1 MKHKAK
7 SFIAVLLALCLMM
20 SLGVGALADGGNE
33 SEISDGNTHGGNTTG
48 GEDLG
53 GGDDPGAPATPKGG
67 DENPDEGEPD
77 PYGGG
82 GEHSISY
89 QNGEG
94 GTVSGPEE
102 AVADAEVTL
111 TVKPNKD
118 YRLKE
123 LTVTTGSNETVE
135 VTDNKFIMP
144 DEDVTV
150 SATFAKLYQILSN
163 FSSLNGSVSV
173 SGEGVVTQDGT
184 TMAAAGDTVT
194 LTVTLGDG
202 YALSNESFV
211 FYGSYEP
218 ITCNK
223 VSETGNTITYTFEM
237 PEGHVMVTPQFSNKL
252 YSIKTVVSPAGSGS
266 VTVNPTQALP
276 NTKIYLEANA
286 ASGFKLE
293 NVTITKDD
301 GSGNWNTSEDENGEF
316 FYMPYS
322 DVTIKATFKK
332 VETPEP
338 TTHNITVV
346 KNPAEG
352 GTVTV
357 KVNGEEQTGDT
368 FKAKEGD
375 TVTFTVTPAA
385 GYERGTVAVT
395 NPVDYKSDPEG
406 KYSFK
411 MPTVDVTITVN
422 FKELYAI
429 NVTTP
434 DHGTVLTAPAARAA
448 AGTPVTL
455 SAVPDKGYELVGYT
469 VTKDGGGAVTVTNGQ
484 FTMPDSA
491 VTVTAAFKK
500 VETEPET
507 HKITVSAPNADIY
520 IVGGA
525 DREEGDVVSFTVKPD
540 SGYKVVGVWAGNEKL
555 TAVNGVYSFTMP
567 DNTVAIVVECRPLDW
582 PDWSDWYNIDTWS
595 NSVDGGIS
603 VGDDADMALAGS
615 TVTFRVWHNYRYD
628 YYDYDVYVLNDRT
641 GNRVSLDYSA
651 YDDEY
656 SFTMPEDDV
665 TIYVYF
671 DYAGRY
677 TITKDVEGD
686 GSIYV
691 RSSADHGDTVWIE
704 ASPNAGQSLTS
715 LRVFY
720 GEPWAYGDKGYYGYW
735 DEAEVK
741 YSTYWD
747 AYYFTMPADDVVVY
761 ARFTDGATVDVI
773 TGDHGDAKVS
783 SRYAEKGD
791 WVYITAYP
799 DEGYEVDSVTVT
811 DSLGRSV
818 KVTELSYD
826 YFLFTM
832 PGTNVDVKVT
842 FRVKD
847 YDVFYDVS
855 RGDWYYKAVRFVHE
869 KGIMEGT
876 GTHYFSP
883 EADLSRGMLATILY
897 RLEGSPAVSGYS
909 GFADV
914 ADTAYYAKAVAWAKA
929 NGIVNGV
936 TATAY
941 EPDTAVTREELAAIL
956 CRYAAFKGK
965 DTAISYD
972 YLAGF
977 SDANTS
983 HVYARPALN
992 WAVAYDIING
1002 QGNGVL
1008 APRATATRAEVAQ
1021 VLMNYLE
1028 VFD

>member
-20 SLGVGALADGGNE
+20 SLGVGALAAGGNE
-33 SEISDGNTHGGNTTG
+33 SENSGGNTHGDDGPGDGDDKGDG
-48 GEDLG
+48 GQGD
-53 GGDDPGAPATPKGG
+53 GGDSTEPRVGEEYMIIPIALQGG
-67 DENPDEGEPD
+67 SVTANPNEAAEGE
-77 PYGGG
+77 
-82 GEHSISY
+82 
-89 QNGEG
+89 
-94 GTVSGPEE
+94 
-102 AVADAEVTL
+102 EVTL
-111 TVKPNKD
+111 TVTTNPG
-118 YRLKE
+118 YRLKSLEITAGGTPSTVDRDE
-123 LTVTTGSNETVE
+123 LVDGKYTFKMPGSHAMVQAFFEKVYTITVADST
-135 VTDNKFIMP
+135 
-144 DEDVTV
+144 
-150 SATFAKLYQILSN
+150 
-163 FSSLNGSVSV
+163 NGSVTADVKEAAESETITLTV
-173 SGEGVVTQDGT
+173 KPDPGYELDEVTVTETNGTGSATVIGKEKFSMPGFNVTVTATFKESTATSSGHTITVKQNEGG
-184 TMAAAGDTVT
+184 TVT
-194 LTVTLGDG
+194 LNMNNVTEDADG
-202 YALSNESFV
+202 NYTAIARKPISFTATPDEGYEV
-211 FYGSYEP
+211 VGPKGYKGVTDGAIREVSAGTTAEATMYGFNMPDTNVEIGAEFKEIGEP
-218 ITCNK
+218 DPPKT
-223 VSETGNTITYTFEM
+223 
-237 PEGHVMVTPQFSNKL
+237 
-252 YSIKTVVSPAGSGS
+252 YSITV
-266 VTVNPTQALP
+266 
-276 NTKIYLEANA
+276 
-286 ASGFKLE
+286 
-293 NVTITKDD
+293 D
-301 GSGNWNTSEDENGEF
+301 
-316 FYMPYS
+316 
-322 DVTIKATFKK
+322 
-332 VETPEP
+332 
-338 TTHNITVV
+338 
-346 KNPAEG
+346 KNPPEG

-357 KVNGEEQTGDT
+357 KVNDEKQTGDT

-375 TVTFTVTPAA
+375 TVTFTVTPAK
-385 GYERGTVAVT
+385 GYERGTVVVFNTDGVDCEIDPDGVSSFTMPDRDMTIAV
-395 NPVDYKSDPEG
+395 NFEFEAQY
-406 KYSFK
+406 
-411 MPTVDVTITVN
+411 TITV
-422 FKELYAI
+422 AGDI
-429 NVTTP
+429 A
-434 DHGTVLTAPAARAA
+434 HGSVKASATRAA
-448 AGTPVTL
+448 KGTPVTL
-455 SAVPDKGYELVGYT
+455 TAVPDEGYVLDKYI
-469 VTKDGGGAVTVTNGQ
+469 VTMGGIPLIFTGDT
-484 FTMPDSA
+484 FTMPDDD
-491 VTVTAAFKK
+491 V
-500 VETEPET
+500 
-507 HKITVSAPNADIY
+507 TVSAT
-520 IVGGA
+520 
-525 DREEGDVVSFTVKPD
+525 F
-540 SGYKVVGVWAGNEKL
+540 KL
-555 TAVNGVYSFTMP
+555 KQ
-567 DNTVAIVVECRPLDW
+567 DQ
-582 PDWSDWYNIDTWS
+582 PDWSHWHNIDTWS

-677 TITKDVEGD
+677 SITKDVEGD

-704 ASPNAGQSLTS
+704 AAPSAGQSLTS

-773 TGDHGDAKVS
+773 AGDHGDAKVS
-783 SRYAEKGD
+783 SRYADKGD

-842 FRVKD
+842 FRAKD

>member
-1 MKHKAK
+1 MKHKTK
-7 SFIAVLLALCLMM
+7 GFIAMILALCLMM
-20 SLGVGALADGGNE
+20 SLGIGALAQGPDLDEGDAAITEEDVGSGEMPDGGN
-33 SEISDGNTHGGNTTG
+33 DPGGGNTTSDGSQGDPVTQADETYTVTVNTGDGAEITTLRYWPTSGSATDFSSG
-48 GEDLG
+48 GSVPEQACVLVGVTAKEGYELAGFELNGGVLG
-53 GGDDPGAPATPKGG
+53 ETTDNTIKFKVQGSNVTVTVKTTPKNYSITNQTASDANGSITVASSAAF
-67 DENPDEGEPD
+67 DSRVTVTPKPDEGYELD
-77 PYGGG
+77 
-82 GEHSISY
+82 
-89 QNGEG
+89 
-94 GTVSGPEE
+94 
-102 AVADAEVTL
+102 TL
-111 TVKPNKD
+111 TVKDANGD
-118 YRLKE
+118 NVA
-123 LTVTTGSNETVE
+123 VTNNTFN
-135 VTDNKFIMP
+135 MP
-144 DEDVTV
+144 ASDVTV
-150 SATFAKLYQILSN
+150 T
-163 FSSLNGSVSV
+163 
-173 SGEGVVTQDGT
+173 
-184 TMAAAGDTVT
+184 
-194 LTVTLGDG
+194 
-202 YALSNESFV
+202 
-211 FYGSYEP
+211 
-218 ITCNK
+218 
-223 VSETGNTITYTFEM
+223 
-237 PEGHVMVTPQFSNKL
+237 
-252 YSIKTVVSPAGSGS
+252 
-266 VTVNPTQALP
+266 
-276 NTKIYLEANA
+276 
-286 ASGFKLE
+286 
-293 NVTITKDD
+293 
-301 GSGNWNTSEDENGEF
+301 
-316 FYMPYS
+316 
-322 DVTIKATFKK
+322 ATFKK

-338 TTHNITVV
+338 PVVETTHDVNIVDSTGGWVNA
-346 KNPAEG
+346 NPDEAVEG
-352 GTVTV
+352 ATINLTNGSDYRHYFVGYNVWTGSGKTVTV
-357 KVNGEEQTGDT
+357 SNDSFTMPDEDVYVKGI
-368 FKAKEGD
+368 FKLYQPTLDWHSIDVDKPYYSSVTVDSWAYETE
-375 TVTFTVTPAA
+375 TVTFTVDTW
-385 GYERGTVAVT
+385 Y
-395 NPVDYKSDPEG
+395 DYDY
-406 KYSFK
+406 YSVSVW
-411 MPTVDVTITVN
+411 T
-422 FKELYAI
+422 
-429 NVTTP
+429 
-434 DHGTVLTAPAARAA
+434 
-448 AGTPVTL
+448 
-455 SAVPDKGYELVGYT
+455 
-469 VTKDGGGAVTVTNGQ
+469 DGGA
-484 FTMPDSA
+484 
-491 VTVTAAFKK
+491 K
-500 VETEPET
+500 V
-507 HKITVSAPNADIY
+507 SL
-520 IVGGA
+520 
-525 DREEGDVVSFTVKPD
+525 S
-540 SGYKVVGVWAGNEKL
+540 SLGNDK
-555 TAVNGVYSFTMP
+555 YSFTMP
-567 DNTVAIVVECRPLDW
+567 D
-582 PDWSDWYNIDTWS
+582 
-595 NSVDGGIS
+595 
-603 VGDDADMALAGS
+603 
-615 TVTFRVWHNYRYD
+615 
-628 YYDYDVYVLNDRT
+628 
-641 GNRVSLDYSA
+641 
-651 YDDEY
+651 
-656 SFTMPEDDV
+656 DDV
-665 TIYVYF
+665 TIYV
-671 DYAGRY
+671 DYSYVGRY
-677 TITKDVEGD
+677 SITKDVEGD

-691 RSSADHGDTVWIE
+691 RSSANYGDTVWIE
-704 ASPNAGQSLTS
+704 AAPSAGQSLTS

-735 DEAEVK
+735 DEADVH
-741 YSTYWD
+741 YSEYWD

-773 TGDHGDAKVS
+773 AGDHGDAKVS

-897 RLEGSPAVSGYS
+897 RLEGSPSVSGYS

>member
-20 SLGVGALADGGNE
+20 SLGVGALAVDGY
-33 SEISDGNTHGGNTTG
+33 NTTG
-48 GEDLG
+48 GEAIGPNTDIPSG
-53 GGDDPGAPATPKGG
+53 GNPGGVEGSNPSEPEGPFTITVNVTGGTADVSMSSLAEEVTTEDGKTTAKANTWVFLTVKPEGDYTVSVSSDDCSISTFEDAKNQYGFLMPYKNVTISVNLTSNDDP
-67 DENPDEGEPD
+67 EGEGDTTTDYSITPMVIPYNWGTVNLTKTSAKQGEVVTFTVSPANGYELAKVEPSKPLRAEDIKIDSTKD
-77 PYGGG
+77 PIECSFNMPAADVTISVIFRKIEGDPGETT
-82 GEHSISY
+82 GEHSI
-89 QNGEG
+89 
-94 GTVSGPEE
+94 T
-102 AVADAEVTL
+102 A
-111 TVKPNKD
+111 
-118 YRLKE
+118 
-123 LTVTTGSNETVE
+123 
-135 VTDNKFIMP
+135 
-144 DEDVTV
+144 
-150 SATFAKLYQILSN
+150 
-163 FSSLNGSVSV
+163 
-173 SGEGVVTQDGT
+173 
-184 TMAAAGDTVT
+184 
-194 LTVTLGDG
+194 
-202 YALSNESFV
+202 
-211 FYGSYEP
+211 
-218 ITCNK
+218 
-223 VSETGNTITYTFEM
+223 
-237 PEGHVMVTPQFSNKL
+237 
-252 YSIKTVVSPAGSGS
+252 
-266 VTVNPTQALP
+266 
-276 NTKIYLEANA
+276 
-286 ASGFKLE
+286 
-293 NVTITKDD
+293 NVT
-301 GSGNWNTSEDENGEF
+301 
-316 FYMPYS
+316 
-322 DVTIKATFKK
+322 
-332 VETPEP
+332 
-338 TTHNITVV
+338 
-346 KNPAEG
+346 PAEG
-352 GTVTV
+352 GTV
-357 KVNGEEQTGDT
+357 ELSQTTADVGD
-368 FKAKEGD
+368 E
-375 TVTFTVTPAA
+375 VTFTVKPNP
-385 GYERGTVAVT
+385 GYEMDGNLSISGLSGTIDNHGDGSYT
-395 NPVDYKSDPEG
+395 FTMEG
-406 KYSFK
+406 E
-411 MPTVDVTITVN
+411 DVTISVA
-422 FKELYAI
+422 FKQVAYAI
-429 NVTTP
+429 NVTQP
-434 DHGTVLTAPAARAA
+434 AHGKVSTEPEAMAA
-448 AGTPVTL
+448 AGTTVTL
-455 SAVPDKGYELVGYT
+455 SAVPDEGYVLDKYT
-469 VTKDGGGAVTVTNGQ
+469 VTTGSDIPVPFSGNT
-484 FTMPDSA
+484 FTMPDDD
-491 VTVTAAFKK
+491 VTVSATFKK

-525 DREEGDVVSFTVKPD
+525 DRVEGEVVSFTVKPD
-540 SGYKVVGVWAGNEKL
+540 SGYKVMGVWAGTEKL
-555 TAVNGVYSFTMP
+555 TAVNGVYSFMMP

-603 VGDDADMALAGS
+603 VGNDADMALAGS

-651 YDDEY
+651 YYDEY
-656 SFTMPEDDV
+656 SFTMPDDDV

-677 TITKDVEGD
+677 SITKDVEGD

-704 ASPNAGQSLTS
+704 AAPNAGQSLTS

-783 SRYAEKGD
+783 SRYADKGD

>member
-20 SLGVGALADGGNE
+20 SLGVGALAVDGPDVKTP
-33 SEISDGNTHGGNTTG
+33 STDGDGDDST
-48 GEDLG
+48 EPSMIIAYAPEG
-53 GGDDPGAPATPKGG
+53 GGSVTADPTEAA
-67 DENPDEGEPD
+67 EGE
-77 PYGGG
+77 
-82 GEHSISY
+82 
-89 QNGEG
+89 
-94 GTVSGPEE
+94 
-102 AVADAEVTL
+102 EVTL
-111 TVKPNKD
+111 TVTPITG
-118 YRLKE
+118 YRLKSLEITAGSTPYPTVDRDDLVDGKYTFVMPDSPVMAIAYFERVYTITVNRSEHGSVTASPTEAAEGEMITLTVNPNDGYE
-123 LTVTTGSNETVE
+123 LDEVTVTETNGNGEVSVSGDLKFKMPKYNVTVTPTFKQNTATSSGHTITVRKNEGGTVAVKNVTPGADGKLTATKGTPVSFTATPDKGYEVVGPRGYNGVTDSAILEVSSTAEATMFGFRMPNTDVEIGAEFKKIGEPDPPKTYIINVDRNPEDGGTVTVDGNIVEAQAGATVSFTVEPADGYEIGTVVVAGASVLDKGEGKYSFEMPASVATITVNFEAEVQYDITVDNDIANGRVTASADRAAQGTPVTLTAVPDEGYVLDKYTVTTGSDIPVPFSGNTF
-135 VTDNKFIMP
+135 TMP
-144 DEDVTV
+144 DGDVTV
-150 SATFAKLYQILSN
+150 SATFKLK
-163 FSSLNGSVSV
+163 
-173 SGEGVVTQDGT
+173 QD
-184 TMAAAGDTVT
+184 
-194 LTVTLGDG
+194 
-202 YALSNESFV
+202 
-211 FYGSYEP
+211 
-218 ITCNK
+218 
-223 VSETGNTITYTFEM
+223 
-237 PEGHVMVTPQFSNKL
+237 Q
-252 YSIKTVVSPAGSGS
+252 
-266 VTVNPTQALP
+266 
-276 NTKIYLEANA
+276 
-286 ASGFKLE
+286 
-293 NVTITKDD
+293 
-301 GSGNWNTSEDENGEF
+301 
-316 FYMPYS
+316 
-322 DVTIKATFKK
+322 
-332 VETPEP
+332 
-338 TTHNITVV
+338 
-346 KNPAEG
+346 
-352 GTVTV
+352 
-357 KVNGEEQTGDT
+357 
-368 FKAKEGD
+368 
-375 TVTFTVTPAA
+375 
-385 GYERGTVAVT
+385 
-395 NPVDYKSDPEG
+395 
-406 KYSFK
+406 
-411 MPTVDVTITVN
+411 
-422 FKELYAI
+422 
-429 NVTTP
+429 
-434 DHGTVLTAPAARAA
+434 
-448 AGTPVTL
+448 
-455 SAVPDKGYELVGYT
+455 
-469 VTKDGGGAVTVTNGQ
+469 
-484 FTMPDSA
+484 
-491 VTVTAAFKK
+491 
-500 VETEPET
+500 
-507 HKITVSAPNADIY
+507 
-520 IVGGA
+520 
-525 DREEGDVVSFTVKPD
+525 
-540 SGYKVVGVWAGNEKL
+540 
-555 TAVNGVYSFTMP
+555 
-567 DNTVAIVVECRPLDW
+567 
-582 PDWSDWYNIDTWS
+582 PDWSHWHKIDTWS

-603 VGDDADMALAGS
+603 VGDDADMAKAGS

-651 YDDEY
+651 YYDEY
-656 SFTMPEDDV
+656 SFIMPDDDV

-677 TITKDVEGD
+677 SITKDVEGD

-704 ASPNAGQSLTS
+704 AAPNAGQSLTS

-783 SRYAEKGD
+783 SRYADKGD

-842 FRVKD
+842 FRAKD

-909 GFADV
+909 GFSDV

>member
-20 SLGVGALADGGNE
+20 SLGVGALAAGGSDGGN
-33 SEISDGNTHGGNTTG
+33 SGPGTP
-48 GEDLG
+48 G
-53 GGDDPGAPATPKGG
+53 GGDDDGDPTAGGGGSNPPEPRVGGEYNINIAEGIVGGTVEVVLVFDPNDFNTDYNTAVANEGDMVTFSVSADTGYELVGKPKVISDEDNSEVTVNDTYVSGQYTFTMPASNVTISAEFKSTGG
-67 DENPDEGEPD
+67 GEVTGQD
-77 PYGGG
+77 PAILFSVNGGG
-82 GEHSISY
+82 GEMTVTV
-89 QNGEG
+89 NGDEINSGDTVEPGAKVIVTVTPDPDYVLEHLNIFQPKGGALDYEVEG
-94 GTVSGPEE
+94 DKYTFTMPGT
-102 AVADAEVTL
+102 AVA
-111 TVKPNKD
+111 
-118 YRLKE
+118 
-123 LTVTTGSNETVE
+123 
-135 VTDNKFIMP
+135 
-144 DEDVTV
+144 V
-150 SATFAKLYQILSN
+150 SATF
-163 FSSLNGSVSV
+163 
-173 SGEGVVTQDGT
+173 E
-184 TMAAAGDTVT
+184 
-194 LTVTLGDG
+194 
-202 YALSNESFV
+202 
-211 FYGSYEP
+211 
-218 ITCNK
+218 
-223 VSETGNTITYTFEM
+223 
-237 PEGHVMVTPQFSNKL
+237 KL
-252 YSIKTVVSPAGSGS
+252 YSITV
-266 VTVNPTQALP
+266 
-276 NTKIYLEANA
+276 
-286 ASGFKLE
+286 
-293 NVTITKDD
+293 
-301 GSGNWNTSEDENGEF
+301 ED
-316 FYMPYS
+316 
-322 DVTIKATFKK
+322 V
-332 VETPEP
+332 
-338 TTHNITVV
+338 
-346 KNPAEG
+346 EG
-352 GTVTV
+352 GTVTSPVAQSVANKQILLNVSVNEGYSLEQLIVTPTVGEPVYYNATSSYAAFQMPESDVTITPVFV
-357 KVNGEEQTGDT
+357 KEYKIGVSMTPGGSVTLSRPTAQTGD
-368 FKAKEGD
+368 E
-375 TVTFTVTPAA
+375 VTFTVTPHA
-385 GYERGTVAVT
+385 GYEMDGNPSISGLSGTIDNHGDGSYTFTMEDEDVMISVA
-395 NPVDYKSDPEG
+395 
-406 KYSFK
+406 FK
-411 MPTVDVTITVN
+411 QVA
-422 FKELYAI
+422 YAI

-434 DHGTVLTAPAARAA
+434 DHGKVSTEPTAMAA
-448 AGTPVTL
+448 AGTTVTL
-455 SAVPDKGYELVGYT
+455 SAEPDTGYELVGYT

-484 FTMPDSA
+484 FTMPASA
-491 VTVTAAFKK
+491 VTVTATFKLK
-500 VETEPET
+500 Q
-507 HKITVSAPNADIY
+507 DQ
-520 IVGGA
+520 
-525 DREEGDVVSFTVKPD
+525 
-540 SGYKVVGVWAGNEKL
+540 
-555 TAVNGVYSFTMP
+555 
-567 DNTVAIVVECRPLDW
+567 
-582 PDWSDWYNIDTWS
+582 PDWSHWHKIDTWS

-615 TVTFRVWHNYRYD
+615 KVTFRVWHNYRYD

-651 YDDEY
+651 YYDEY
-656 SFTMPEDDV
+656 SFTMPDDDV

-677 TITKDVEGD
+677 SITKDVEGD

-691 RSSADHGDTVWIE
+691 RSSADKGDTVWIE

-783 SRYAEKGD
+783 SRYADKGD

-842 FRVKD
+842 FRAKD

-897 RLEGSPAVSGYS
+897 RLEGSPSVSGYS

-914 ADTAYYAKAVAWAKA
+914 ADTAYYAEAVAWAKA

>member
-20 SLGVGALADGGNE
+20 SLGVGALAVG
-33 SEISDGNTHGGNTTG
+33 
-48 GEDLG
+48 
-53 GGDDPGAPATPKGG
+53 
-67 DENPDEGEPD
+67 ENPDESSGESSGQEGD
-77 PYGGG
+77 GGDG
-82 GEHSISY
+82 NNNNKESEEPEPGVVVPPAT
-89 QNGEG
+89 GEG
-94 GTVSGPEE
+94 DSDEPVETGEE
-102 AVADAEVTL
+102 KEYNIKIADDIV
-111 TVKPNKD
+111 
-118 YRLKE
+118 
-123 LTVTTGSNETVE
+123 GG
-135 VTDNKFIMP
+135 
-144 DEDVTV
+144 DVTV
-150 SATFAKLYQILSN
+150 VL
-163 FSSLNGSVSV
+163 
-173 SGEGVVTQDGT
+173 VVAPDFTSD
-184 TMAAAGDTVT
+184 
-194 LTVTLGDG
+194 
-202 YALSNESFV
+202 YN
-211 FYGSYEP
+211 
-218 ITCNK
+218 NK
-223 VSETGNTITYTFEM
+223 
-237 PEGHVMVTPQFSNKL
+237 
-252 YSIKTVVSPAGSGS
+252 
-266 VTVNPTQALP
+266 
-276 NTKIYLEANA
+276 TKAN
-286 ASGFKLE
+286 
-293 NVTITKDD
+293 
-301 GSGNWNTSEDENGEF
+301 
-316 FYMPYS
+316 
-322 DVTIKATFKK
+322 
-332 VETPEP
+332 
-338 TTHNITVV
+338 
-346 KNPAEG
+346 
-352 GTVTV
+352 
-357 KVNGEEQTGDT
+357 
-368 FKAKEGD
+368 EGD
-375 TVTFTVTPAA
+375 TVTFTVSANT
-385 GYERGTVAVT
+385 GYELVGKPKVIPADDSEVTVNGSFT
-395 NPVDYKSDPEG
+395 PG
-406 KYSFK
+406 QYSFK
-411 MPTVDVTITVN
+411 MPASDVTISAEFKATGDDDGDEGTGTPSGIMIGNKIDNGTVTSDKTMAAEGETVTLTVTPAEGYALEYLNIVKLSGGSKLDYEVEGDKYTFIMPGEAVAVDATFEKLYSITVKNDSVGGTVTSPVDKSVANEQILLNVSVNDGYSLEQLIVTPTDGGEPDYYEATSSYAAFQMPASDVTITPVFVKVYKIGWSMTAGGSVTCRTTAKEGDVVTFTVTPHEGYEMDGVPTISGLDSGYSTNPDGSYTFTMEDEDVTITVA
-422 FKELYAI
+422 FKQVAYAI
-429 NVTTP
+429 NVTQ
-434 DHGTVLTAPAARAA
+434 PANGKVSTDPATRAA
-448 AGTPVTL
+448 AGTTVKLT
-455 SAVPDKGYELVGYT
+455 AEPDTGYELVGYS
-469 VTKDGGGAVTVTNGQ
+469 VKDASGNPVTVTGNT
-484 FTMPDSA
+484 FEMPA
-491 VTVTAAFKK
+491 EPVTVTATFKLK
-500 VETEPET
+500 Q
-507 HKITVSAPNADIY
+507 DQ
-520 IVGGA
+520 
-525 DREEGDVVSFTVKPD
+525 
-540 SGYKVVGVWAGNEKL
+540 
-555 TAVNGVYSFTMP
+555 
-567 DNTVAIVVECRPLDW
+567 
-582 PDWSDWYNIDTWS
+582 PDWSHWHKIDTWS
-595 NSVDGGIS
+595 NSIDGGIS

-615 TVTFRVWHNYRYD
+615 EVTFRVWHNYKYD

-656 SFTMPEDDV
+656 SFTMPDDDV

-671 DYAGRY
+671 DYVGTY
-677 TITKDVEGD
+677 SITKDVEGD

-691 RSSADHGDTVWIE
+691 RSSADYRDTVWIE

-735 DEAEVK
+735 DEADVH
-741 YSTYWD
+741 YSEYWD

-773 TGDHGDAKVS
+773 AGDHGDAKVS

-832 PGTNVDVKVT
+832 PGTSVDVKVT

>member
-20 SLGVGALADGGNE
+20 SLGVGALAVDGSGG
-33 SEISDGNTHGGNTTG
+33 SGSGDGDAVGLDPDIPDDVVNIPGDQVGGDPAPLVDETYTVDFGYVPGIIIPNITYAVEG
-48 GEDLG
+48 GESG
-53 GGDDPGAPATPKGG
+53 QVTNGDSIPAGAT
-67 DENPDEGEPD
+67 
-77 PYGGG
+77 
-82 GEHSISY
+82 I
-89 QNGEG
+89 
-94 GTVSGPEE
+94 TV
-102 AVADAEVTL
+102 
-111 TVKPNKD
+111 N
-118 YRLKE
+118 
-123 LTVTTGSNETVE
+123 
-135 VTDNKFIMP
+135 
-144 DEDVTV
+144 V
-150 SATFAKLYQILSN
+150 SATSGYRVGNITYKLGEGTETTIQNGGTFDLTANATIMMHNVQLYNISCQQAT
-163 FSSLNGSVSV
+163 NGSV
-173 SGEGVVTQDGT
+173 
-184 TMAAAGDTVT
+184 
-194 LTVTLGDG
+194 
-202 YALSNESFV
+202 
-211 FYGSYEP
+211 
-218 ITCNK
+218 
-223 VSETGNTITYTFEM
+223 
-237 PEGHVMVTPQFSNKL
+237 
-252 YSIKTVVSPAGSGS
+252 
-266 VTVNPTQALP
+266 
-276 NTKIYLEANA
+276 A
-286 ASGFKLE
+286 AS
-293 NVTITKDD
+293 
-301 GSGNWNTSEDENGEF
+301 
-316 FYMPYS
+316 
-322 DVTIKATFKK
+322 
-332 VETPEP
+332 
-338 TTHNITVV
+338 V
-346 KNPAEG
+346 KEA
-352 GTVTV
+352 
-357 KVNGEEQTGDT
+357 
-368 FKAKEGD
+368 AEGD
-375 TVTFTVTPAA
+375 TVTITATPAQ
-385 GYERGTVAVT
+385 GYEFGTLTVKDANGGNVAVT
-395 NPVDYKSDPEG
+395 NNT
-406 KYSFK
+406 FT
-411 MPTVDVTITVN
+411 MPASDVTVTAT
-422 FKELYAI
+422 FKEKDTKPEPPVKEYDVVVHEVSGGFVIADP
-429 NVTTP
+429 TK
-434 DHGTVLTAPAARAA
+434 AA
-448 AGTPVTL
+448 AGTT
-455 SAVPDKGYELVGYT
+455 
-469 VTKDGGGAVTVTNGQ
+469 
-484 FTMPDSA
+484 
-491 VTVTAAFKK
+491 
-500 VETEPET
+500 
-507 HKITVSAPNADIY
+507 I
-520 IVGGA
+520 
-525 DREEGDVVSFTVKPD
+525 
-540 SGYKVVGVWAGNEKL
+540 KL
-555 TAVNGVYSFTMP
+555 TAGSDFRHYLIGYRVITESGTKLNVTNDSFVMPNEGVYVTGVFGTYQEPADWHSIDVSCPYYCDVDVASWAYETETVTFTVDTWYDYDYYSVSVWTDGGAKVSLSSLGNDKYSFTMP
-567 DNTVAIVVECRPLDW
+567 D
-582 PDWSDWYNIDTWS
+582 
-595 NSVDGGIS
+595 
-603 VGDDADMALAGS
+603 
-615 TVTFRVWHNYRYD
+615 
-628 YYDYDVYVLNDRT
+628 
-641 GNRVSLDYSA
+641 
-651 YDDEY
+651 
-656 SFTMPEDDV
+656 DDV
-665 TIYVYF
+665 TIYV
-671 DYAGRY
+671 DYSYVGRY
-677 TITKDVEGD
+677 SITKDVEGD

-704 ASPNAGQSLTS
+704 AAPSAGQSLTS

-783 SRYAEKGD
+783 SRYADKGD

-832 PGTNVDVKVT
+832 PGTSVDVKVT
-842 FRVKD
+842 FRAKD

>member
-20 SLGVGALADGGNE
+20 SLGVGALAVDGNE
-33 SEISDGNTHGGNTTG
+33 SEISDGNTHGDDGPGDGDDKG
-48 GEDLG
+48 GTAPSGDSVTDPTAPELTDP
-53 GGDDPGAPATPKGG
+53 DDPGPQEKPGAGGGSGETGGDVEPTTESTTYSVTAQYNSSICSVGLFSDTNCTTSISQATADSTVYVKVTPVAGYKISNVQYNDGSYKDTTKVSDNVYSFKMAATPVYVAVELTKLY
-67 DENPDEGEPD
+67 N
-77 PYGGG
+77 
-82 GEHSISY
+82 ISC
-89 QNGEG
+89 QATG
-94 GTVSGPEE
+94 GTVTANPTTAAAGET
-102 AVADAEVTL
+102 VTL
-111 TVKPNKD
+111 YATPSDLTYKLD
-118 YRLKE
+118 ALK
-123 LTVTTGSNETVE
+123 VTQTGGTE
-135 VTDNKFIMP
+135 VAVTNNTFTMP
-144 DEDVTV
+144 ASDVTV
-150 SATFAKLYQILSN
+150 T
-163 FSSLNGSVSV
+163 
-173 SGEGVVTQDGT
+173 
-184 TMAAAGDTVT
+184 
-194 LTVTLGDG
+194 
-202 YALSNESFV
+202 
-211 FYGSYEP
+211 
-218 ITCNK
+218 
-223 VSETGNTITYTFEM
+223 
-237 PEGHVMVTPQFSNKL
+237 
-252 YSIKTVVSPAGSGS
+252 
-266 VTVNPTQALP
+266 
-276 NTKIYLEANA
+276 
-286 ASGFKLE
+286 
-293 NVTITKDD
+293 
-301 GSGNWNTSEDENGEF
+301 
-316 FYMPYS
+316 
-322 DVTIKATFKK
+322 ATFKK
-332 VETPEP
+332 VEIPEP
-338 TTHNITVV
+338 PVVETTHDVNIVDSTGGWVNA
-346 KNPAEG
+346 NPDEAVEG
-352 GTVTV
+352 ATINLTNGSDYRHYFVGYNVRTASGQPVTV
-357 KVNGEEQTGDT
+357 RNDSFTMPDEDVYVEGV
-368 FKAKEGD
+368 FKLYQPTLDWHSIDVDKPYYSSVTVDSWAYETE
-375 TVTFTVTPAA
+375 TVTFTVDTW
-385 GYERGTVAVT
+385 Y
-395 NPVDYKSDPEG
+395 DYDY
-406 KYSFK
+406 YSVSVW
-411 MPTVDVTITVN
+411 T
-422 FKELYAI
+422 
-429 NVTTP
+429 
-434 DHGTVLTAPAARAA
+434 
-448 AGTPVTL
+448 
-455 SAVPDKGYELVGYT
+455 
-469 VTKDGGGAVTVTNGQ
+469 DGGA
-484 FTMPDSA
+484 
-491 VTVTAAFKK
+491 K
-500 VETEPET
+500 V
-507 HKITVSAPNADIY
+507 SL
-520 IVGGA
+520 
-525 DREEGDVVSFTVKPD
+525 S
-540 SGYKVVGVWAGNEKL
+540 SLGNDK
-555 TAVNGVYSFTMP
+555 YSFTMP
-567 DNTVAIVVECRPLDW
+567 D
-582 PDWSDWYNIDTWS
+582 
-595 NSVDGGIS
+595 
-603 VGDDADMALAGS
+603 
-615 TVTFRVWHNYRYD
+615 
-628 YYDYDVYVLNDRT
+628 
-641 GNRVSLDYSA
+641 
-651 YDDEY
+651 
-656 SFTMPEDDV
+656 DDV
-665 TIYVYF
+665 TIYV
-671 DYAGRY
+671 DYSYVGRY
-677 TITKDVEGD
+677 SITKDVEGD

-704 ASPNAGQSLTS
+704 AAPSAGQSLTS

-761 ARFTDGATVDVI
+761 ARFTDGAAVDVI
-773 TGDHGDAKVS
+773 TGDHADAKVS
-783 SRYAEKGD
+783 GRYAEKGD

-842 FRVKD
+842 FRAKD

>member
-1 MKHKAK
+1 MKHKTK
-7 SFIAVLLALCLMM
+7 GFIAMILALCLMM
-20 SLGVGALADGGNE
+20 SLGIGALATGEDQDKEVVSTNQAPDAGIDLQDDPQYGPKTYTVTVSTGTSATLEAFEYNTWKGDGWKTISGN
-33 SEISDGNTHGGNTTG
+33 SVPAGASVRVKVKLSDGYELDGTGFTVTNGSGTSLANMWEVKGDNEIWVTVKDNVTIAVNTKAKTFNIENKT
-48 GEDLG
+48 
-53 GGDDPGAPATPKGG
+53 ATDANGSITVASSAAFGSTVTVTPQPKDGFEL
-67 DENPDEGEPD
+67 D
-77 PYGGG
+77 
-82 GEHSISY
+82 
-89 QNGEG
+89 
-94 GTVSGPEE
+94 
-102 AVADAEVTL
+102 TL
-111 TVKPNKD
+111 TVKDASGSGVP
-118 YRLKE
+118 
-123 LTVTTGSNETVE
+123 VTNNTFT
-135 VTDNKFIMP
+135 MP
-144 DEDVTV
+144 ASDVTV
-150 SATFAKLYQILSN
+150 T
-163 FSSLNGSVSV
+163 
-173 SGEGVVTQDGT
+173 
-184 TMAAAGDTVT
+184 
-194 LTVTLGDG
+194 
-202 YALSNESFV
+202 
-211 FYGSYEP
+211 
-218 ITCNK
+218 
-223 VSETGNTITYTFEM
+223 
-237 PEGHVMVTPQFSNKL
+237 
-252 YSIKTVVSPAGSGS
+252 
-266 VTVNPTQALP
+266 
-276 NTKIYLEANA
+276 
-286 ASGFKLE
+286 
-293 NVTITKDD
+293 
-301 GSGNWNTSEDENGEF
+301 
-316 FYMPYS
+316 
-322 DVTIKATFKK
+322 ATFKQ

-338 TTHNITVV
+338 EKHFVDSAVFNGTIEYVKGSDADAACGETVRF
-346 KNPAEG
+346 KINPNSG
-352 GTVTV
+352 CYVSTVTV
-357 KVNGEEQTGDT
+357 GSDT
-368 FKAKEGD
+368 
-375 TVTFTVTPAA
+375 
-385 GYERGTVAVT
+385 
-395 NPVDYKSDPEG
+395 
-406 KYSFK
+406 
-411 MPTVDVTITVN
+411 
-422 FKELYAI
+422 L
-429 NVTTP
+429 TP
-434 DHGTVLTAPAARAA
+434 DAQG
-448 AGTPVTL
+448 
-455 SAVPDKGYELVGYT
+455 
-469 VTKDGGGAVTVTNGQ
+469 
-484 FTMPDSA
+484 
-491 VTVTAAFKK
+491 
-500 VETEPET
+500 
-507 HKITVSAPNADIY
+507 I
-520 IVGGA
+520 
-525 DREEGDVVSFTVKPD
+525 
-540 SGYKVVGVWAGNEKL
+540 
-555 TAVNGVYSFTMP
+555 YSFTMP
-567 DNTVAIVVECRPLDW
+567 NHDVTIEAVCTHWW
-582 PDWSDWYNIDTWS
+582 PDWDNMYNVDTWS

-603 VGDDADMALAGS
+603 CDADMALAGS
-615 TVTFRVWHNYRYD
+615 EVTFRVWHNYKYD

-656 SFTMPEDDV
+656 SFTMPDDDV

-671 DYAGRY
+671 DYVGTY
-677 TITKDVEGD
+677 SITKDVEGD

-691 RSSADHGDTVWIE
+691 RSSADYRDTVWIE

-735 DEAEVK
+735 DEADVH
-741 YSTYWD
+741 YSEYWD
-747 AYYFTMPADDVVVY
+747 AYYFTMPAADVVVY

-773 TGDHGDAKVS
+773 AGDHGDAKVS

-832 PGTNVDVKVT
+832 PGTSVDVKVT
-842 FRVKD
+842 FRAKD
-847 YDVFYDVS
+847 YDVFYDVN

-909 GFADV
+909 GFSDV

>member
-102 AVADAEVTL
+102 AVEDAEVTL

-173 SGEGVVTQDGT
+173 SGEGVVTQDGK

-237 PEGHVMVTPQFSNKL
+237 PEGRVMVTPQFSNKL

-395 NPVDYKSDPEG
+395 NPVDYKSDPDGE
-406 KYSFK
+406 YSFK

-434 DHGTVLTAPAARAA
+434 DHGTVSTAPAARAA
-448 AGTPVTL
+448 AGTTVTL
-455 SAVPDKGYELVGYT
+455 SAEPDTGYELVGYT

-484 FTMPDSA
+484 FVMPDSA
-491 VTVTAAFKK
+491 VTVTATFKLK
-500 VETEPET
+500 Q
-507 HKITVSAPNADIY
+507 DQ
-520 IVGGA
+520 
-525 DREEGDVVSFTVKPD
+525 
-540 SGYKVVGVWAGNEKL
+540 
-555 TAVNGVYSFTMP
+555 
-567 DNTVAIVVECRPLDW
+567 
-582 PDWSDWYNIDTWS
+582 PDWSHWHKIGTWS
-595 NSVDGGIS
+595 NSIDGGIS
-603 VGDDADMALAGS
+603 VGNDADMAKAGS

-628 YYDYDVYVLNDRT
+628 YYDYDVYVLNDST

-656 SFTMPEDDV
+656 SFTMPDDDV

-677 TITKDVEGD
+677 SITKDVEGD

-691 RSSADHGDTVWIE
+691 RSSADKGDTVWIE

-773 TGDHGDAKVS
+773 AGDHGDAKVS

-897 RLEGSPAVSGYS
+897 RLEGSPSVSGYS

>member
-20 SLGVGALADGGNE
+20 SLGVGALADGG
-33 SEISDGNTHGGNTTG
+33 SE
-48 GEDLG
+48 
-53 GGDDPGAPATPKGG
+53 GDNSVPTLPGDVNLPDVGDP
-67 DENPDEGEPD
+67 
-77 PYGGG
+77 GGG
-82 GEHSISY
+82 GGSNPPEPRVGGEYTIRC
-89 QNGEG
+89 QTVEGNGEVTASVSEAAE
-94 GTVSGPEE
+94 GT
-102 AVADAEVTL
+102 EVTL
-111 TVKPNKD
+111 TVTPGEG

-150 SATFAKLYQILSN
+150 SATFAKLYEILSR
-163 FSSLNGSVSV
+163 FSSPNGSVSV
-173 SGEGVVTQDGT
+173 SGEGVVTQDGK

-211 FYGSYEP
+211 FYGSMEP

-286 ASGFKLE
+286 ESGFELE

-301 GSGNWNTSEDENGEF
+301 GSGNWNTSKDENGEF

-322 DVTIKATFKK
+322 DVTIKATFKE

-338 TTHNITVV
+338 TPHNITVV

-357 KVNGEEQTGDT
+357 KVNDKKQTGDT
-368 FKAKEGD
+368 FTAKEGD
-375 TVTFTVTPAA
+375 TVTFTVTPAE
-385 GYERGTVAVT
+385 GYERGTVVVT
-395 NPVDYKSDPEG
+395 NPVDYKSDPDGE
-406 KYSFK
+406 YSFK

-434 DHGTVLTAPAARAA
+434 DHGTVSTAPAAMAA
-448 AGTPVTL
+448 AGNTVTL

-484 FTMPDSA
+484 FTMPNSA
-491 VTVTAAFKK
+491 VTVTATFKLK
-500 VETEPET
+500 Q
-507 HKITVSAPNADIY
+507 DQ
-520 IVGGA
+520 
-525 DREEGDVVSFTVKPD
+525 
-540 SGYKVVGVWAGNEKL
+540 
-555 TAVNGVYSFTMP
+555 
-567 DNTVAIVVECRPLDW
+567 
-582 PDWSDWYNIDTWS
+582 PDWSHWHKIDTWS
-595 NSVDGGIS
+595 NSLDGGIS
-603 VGDDADMALAGS
+603 VGNDADMAKAGS

-651 YDDEY
+651 YYDEY

-677 TITKDVEGD
+677 SITKDVEGD

-704 ASPNAGQSLTS
+704 AAPNAGQSLTS

-832 PGTNVDVKVT
+832 PGTSVDVKVT

>member
-20 SLGVGALADGGNE
+20 SLGVGALAVN
-33 SEISDGNTHGGNTTG
+33 SDEEQEPKYDVTVLPEGTTYTVTIEETTG
-48 GEDLG
+48 GYVTAKYVD
-53 GGDDPGAPATPKGG
+53 
-67 DENPDEGEPD
+67 
-77 PYGGG
+77 
-82 GEHSISY
+82 
-89 QNGEG
+89 NGEEKDI
-94 GTVSGPEE
+94 T
-102 AVADAEVTL
+102 DAGIPANS
-111 TVKPNKD
+111 TVKL
-118 YRLKE
+118 Y
-123 LTVTTGSNETVE
+123 VTPEDGY
-135 VTDNKFIMP
+135 KFI
-144 DEDVTV
+144 
-150 SATFAKLYQILSN
+150 
-163 FSSLNGSVSV
+163 
-173 SGEGVVTQDGT
+173 
-184 TMAAAGDTVT
+184 
-194 LTVTLGDG
+194 
-202 YALSNESFV
+202 
-211 FYGSYEP
+211 
-218 ITCNK
+218 
-223 VSETGNTITYTFEM
+223 
-237 PEGHVMVTPQFSNKL
+237 
-252 YSIKTVVSPAGSGS
+252 SIKYGDSYPGGVESPYYFTINS
-266 VTVNPTQALP
+266 
-276 NTKIYLEANA
+276 
-286 ASGFKLE
+286 
-293 NVTITKDD
+293 NVTITATFKKIDYSVKISETTNGAVTANKDTAQVGD
-301 GSGNWNTSEDENGEF
+301 TVNLTITPAEGHELDTLKVSQSGGSEVSVNNNTF
-316 FYMPYS
+316 TMPAS
-322 DVTIKATFKK
+322 DVTVTATFKK
-332 VETPEP
+332 VEIPEP
-338 TTHNITVV
+338 PVVETTHDVNIVDSTGGWVNA
-346 KNPAEG
+346 NPDEAVEG
-352 GTVTV
+352 ATINLTNGSDYRHYFVGYNVRTASGQPVTV
-357 KVNGEEQTGDT
+357 RNDSFTMPDEDVYVEGV
-368 FKAKEGD
+368 FKLYQPTLDWHSIDVDKPYYSSVTVDSWAYETE
-375 TVTFTVTPAA
+375 TVTFTVDTW
-385 GYERGTVAVT
+385 Y
-395 NPVDYKSDPEG
+395 DYDY
-406 KYSFK
+406 YSVSVW
-411 MPTVDVTITVN
+411 T
-422 FKELYAI
+422 
-429 NVTTP
+429 
-434 DHGTVLTAPAARAA
+434 
-448 AGTPVTL
+448 
-455 SAVPDKGYELVGYT
+455 
-469 VTKDGGGAVTVTNGQ
+469 DGGA
-484 FTMPDSA
+484 
-491 VTVTAAFKK
+491 K
-500 VETEPET
+500 V
-507 HKITVSAPNADIY
+507 SL
-520 IVGGA
+520 
-525 DREEGDVVSFTVKPD
+525 S
-540 SGYKVVGVWAGNEKL
+540 SLGNDK
-555 TAVNGVYSFTMP
+555 YSFTMP
-567 DNTVAIVVECRPLDW
+567 D
-582 PDWSDWYNIDTWS
+582 
-595 NSVDGGIS
+595 
-603 VGDDADMALAGS
+603 
-615 TVTFRVWHNYRYD
+615 
-628 YYDYDVYVLNDRT
+628 
-641 GNRVSLDYSA
+641 
-651 YDDEY
+651 
-656 SFTMPEDDV
+656 DDV
-665 TIYVYF
+665 TIYV
-671 DYAGRY
+671 DYSYVGRY
-677 TITKDVEGD
+677 SITKDVEGD

-704 ASPNAGQSLTS
+704 AAPSAGQSLTS

-773 TGDHGDAKVS
+773 TGDHGDAKES

-832 PGTNVDVKVT
+832 PGTSVDVKVT
-842 FRVKD
+842 FRAKD

-909 GFADV
+909 GFNDV

>member
-1 MKHKAK
+1 MISMPGNAISFYFEYAK
-7 SFIAVLLALCLMM
+7 EYSIEYTASGGMISGKTVAVKGEEVTVDISANTGFEYVAD
-20 SLGVGALADGGNE
+20 SLKVTQDGGT
-33 SEISDGNTHGGNTTG
+33 D
-48 GEDLG
+48 
-53 GGDDPGAPATPKGG
+53 
-67 DENPDEGEPD
+67 
-77 PYGGG
+77 
-82 GEHSISY
+82 
-89 QNGEG
+89 
-94 GTVSGPEE
+94 V
-102 AVADAEVTL
+102 
-111 TVKPNKD
+111 
-118 YRLKE
+118 
-123 LTVTTGSNETVE
+123 TVTNNTFT
-135 VTDNKFIMP
+135 MP
-144 DEDVTV
+144 ASDVTV
-150 SATFAKLYQILSN
+150 SAT
-163 FSSLNGSVSV
+163 
-173 SGEGVVTQDGT
+173 
-184 TMAAAGDTVT
+184 
-194 LTVTLGDG
+194 
-202 YALSNESFV
+202 
-211 FYGSYEP
+211 
-218 ITCNK
+218 
-223 VSETGNTITYTFEM
+223 
-237 PEGHVMVTPQFSNKL
+237 
-252 YSIKTVVSPAGSGS
+252 
-266 VTVNPTQALP
+266 
-276 NTKIYLEANA
+276 
-286 ASGFKLE
+286 
-293 NVTITKDD
+293 
-301 GSGNWNTSEDENGEF
+301 
-316 FYMPYS
+316 
-322 DVTIKATFKK
+322 
-332 VETPEP
+332 
-338 TTHNITVV
+338 
-346 KNPAEG
+346 
-352 GTVTV
+352 
-357 KVNGEEQTGDT
+357 
-368 FKAKEGD
+368 
-375 TVTFTVTPAA
+375 
-385 GYERGTVAVT
+385 
-395 NPVDYKSDPEG
+395 
-406 KYSFK
+406 
-411 MPTVDVTITVN
+411 
-422 FKELYAI
+422 
-429 NVTTP
+429 
-434 DHGTVLTAPAARAA
+434 
-448 AGTPVTL
+448 
-455 SAVPDKGYELVGYT
+455 
-469 VTKDGGGAVTVTNGQ
+469 
-484 FTMPDSA
+484 
-491 VTVTAAFKK
+491 FKK

-525 DREEGDVVSFTVKPD
+525 DRVEGEVVSFTVKPD

-555 TAVNGVYSFTMP
+555 TAVNGIYSFTMP
-567 DNTVAIVVECRPLDW
+567 DSTVAIVVECRPLDW

-603 VGDDADMALAGS
+603 VGNDADMAKAGS

-677 TITKDVEGD
+677 SITKDVEGD

-704 ASPNAGQSLTS
+704 AAPSAGQSLTS

-735 DEAEVK
+735 DEADVH
-741 YSTYWD
+741 YSEYWD

-773 TGDHGDAKVS
+773 AGDHGDAKVS

-832 PGTNVDVKVT
+832 PGTSVDVKVT
-842 FRVKD
+842 FRAKD

-1028 VFD
+1028 VYD

>member
-1 MKHKAK
+1 MKHKTK
-7 SFIAVLLALCLMM
+7 GFIAMILALCLMM
-20 SLGVGALADGGNE
+20 SLGIGALADNSGQDESGNDE
-33 SEISDGNTHGGNTTG
+33 
-48 GEDLG
+48 G
-53 GGDDPGAPATPKGG
+53 GGYQPSGDAQDPNETVTQKDETQTGDNQPTIYSVTIADGLNDLIMAKPTSAASNTPVTLTIYNTRGG
-67 DENPDEGEPD
+67 INYRYTTDSLKVTD
-77 PYGGG
+77 
-82 GEHSISY
+82 S
-89 QNGEG
+89 NGQPVTVTG
-94 GTVSGPEE
+94 SGNSFSFTLTDNVTVSGEFKQ
-102 AVADAEVTL
+102 L
-111 TVKPNKD
+111 
-118 YRLKE
+118 Y
-123 LTVTTGSNETVE
+123 S
-135 VTDNKFIMP
+135 
-144 DEDVTV
+144 V
-150 SATFAKLYQILSN
+150 SAGTAPTGFTIIS
-163 FSSLNGSVSV
+163 SVS
-173 SGEGVVTQDGT
+173 E
-184 TMAAAGDTVT
+184 AA
-194 LTVTLGDG
+194 
-202 YALSNESFV
+202 
-211 FYGSYEP
+211 
-218 ITCNK
+218 
-223 VSETGNTITYTFEM
+223 
-237 PEGHVMVTPQFSNKL
+237 
-252 YSIKTVVSPAGSGS
+252 
-266 VTVNPTQALP
+266 
-276 NTKIYLEANA
+276 
-286 ASGFKLE
+286 
-293 NVTITKDD
+293 
-301 GSGNWNTSEDENGEF
+301 
-316 FYMPYS
+316 
-322 DVTIKATFKK
+322 
-332 VETPEP
+332 
-338 TTHNITVV
+338 
-346 KNPAEG
+346 
-352 GTVTV
+352 
-357 KVNGEEQTGDT
+357 
-368 FKAKEGD
+368 EGD
-375 TVTFTVTPAA
+375 TVTVNVN
-385 GYERGTVAVT
+385 GTV
-395 NPVDYKSDPEG
+395 
-406 KYSFK
+406 
-411 MPTVDVTITVN
+411 
-422 FKELYAI
+422 
-429 NVTTP
+429 P
-434 DHGTVLTAPAARAA
+434 DGR
-448 AGTPVTL
+448 
-455 SAVPDKGYELVGYT
+455 ELVVKANS
-469 VTKDGGGAVTVTNGQ
+469 VTC
-484 FTMPDSA
+484 
-491 VTVTAAFKK
+491 
-500 VETEPET
+500 
-507 HKITVSAPNADIY
+507 
-520 IVGGA
+520 
-525 DREEGDVVSFTVKPD
+525 
-540 SGYKVVGVWAGNEKL
+540 SGSSGS
-555 TAVNGVYSFTMP
+555 YSFTMP
-567 DNTVAIVVECRPLDW
+567 AEEVTVTATFKQTEQPE
-582 PDWSDWYNIDTWS
+582 PDQPKTYTVTYLASPYYNVAGLQRS
-595 NSVDGGIS
+595 YEA
-603 VGDDADMALAGS
+603 DAD
-615 TVTFRVWHNYRYD
+615 VTFSVTPVTNYSITSVSST
-628 YYDYDVYVLNDRT
+628 DVDITNK
-641 GNRVSLDYSA
+641 GNGS
-651 YDDEY
+651 Y
-656 SFTMPEDDV
+656 SFTMPETAVNINITCRYTGPMTGEYNIDTYSNSAYSGVALITGDTAKWGDTVKFRIYDAYRYDYYNVYVYTKSGDRIYPNYNATNDYYSFSMPDEDV
-665 TIYVYF
+665 KISVYF
-671 DYAGRY
+671 DRVGTYS
-677 TITKDVEGD
+677 ITKDVEGD

-704 ASPNAGQSLTS
+704 AAPNAGQSLTS

-783 SRYAEKGD
+783 SRYADKGD

-897 RLEGSPAVSGYS
+897 RLEGSPSVSGYS
-909 GFADV
+909 GFSDV

>member
-20 SLGVGALADGGNE
+20 SLGVGALADGGSEGGNSVPTLPGDVNIPDGGPGDGGGSNPPEPRVGGEYTLAIHKQIKNGTVTVQGKEPNLDGNFTAKENE
-33 SEISDGNTHGGNTTG
+33 SVTLIV
-48 GEDLG
+48 
-53 GGDDPGAPATPKGG
+53 TPK
-67 DENPDEGEPD
+67 
-77 PYGGG
+77 
-82 GEHSISY
+82 S
-89 QNGEG
+89 
-94 GTVSGPEE
+94 
-102 AVADAEVTL
+102 ADYVLE
-111 TVKPNKD
+111 
-118 YRLKE
+118 E
-123 LTVTTGSNETVE
+123 LTVFYGQDTSYTEIPLTE
-135 VTDNKFIMP
+135 EPYTFTMP
-144 DEDVTV
+144 GEDVAV
-150 SATFAKLYQILSN
+150 KAIFK
-163 FSSLNGSVSV
+163 VKDP
-173 SGEGVVTQDGT
+173 SGGDS
-184 TMAAAGDTVT
+184 GDTDPGKYT
-194 LTVTLGDG
+194 ITVQQPAEGGEVELD
-202 YALSNESFV
+202 
-211 FYGSYEP
+211 
-218 ITCNK
+218 
-223 VSETGNTITYTFEM
+223 NTITTVTENTWVSFTAKPSAGYKLVNAKVTLEDDSKSISLSGNGTDAQPYKFQM
-237 PEGHVMVTPQFSNKL
+237 P
-252 YSIKTVVSPAGSGS
+252 AC
-266 VTVNPTQALP
+266 
-276 NTKIYLEANA
+276 
-286 ASGFKLE
+286 
-293 NVTITKDD
+293 NVTI
-301 GSGNWNTSEDENGEF
+301 SAEFAEDEGDSG
-316 FYMPYS
+316 YS
-322 DVTIKATFKK
+322 I
-332 VETPEP
+332 
-338 TTHNITVV
+338 N
-346 KNPAEG
+346 KNVQPAEG

-357 KVNGEEQTGDT
+357 VSVADVTTVPPSFEVGDKTAAKAGSLVIFLVSANPGYELVGYPKVNDGAVTVTATAQNQYQFTMPASDVTISAVFQEKAVTPETHNITVDKNPPEGGTVTLDKQT
-368 FKAKEGD
+368 AQAGD
-375 TVTFTVTPAA
+375 TVSFTVKPNE
-385 GYERGTVAVT
+385 GYEIGTVVVAGASKLEHV
-395 NPVDYKSDPEG
+395 SEAEG

-411 MPTVDVTITVN
+411 MPASIATIYVN
-422 FKELYAI
+422 FKDEVKHNITVDDDIA
-429 NVTTP
+429 NGRVTASAT
-434 DHGTVLTAPAARAA
+434 RAA
-448 AGTPVTL
+448 KGTPVTL
-455 SAVPDKGYELVGYT
+455 TAVPDDGYVLDKYI
-469 VTKDGGGAVTVTNGQ
+469 VTMGGTPVLFSGDT
-484 FTMPDSA
+484 FKMPDGD
-491 VTVTAAFKK
+491 VN
-500 VETEPET
+500 
-507 HKITVSAPNADIY
+507 VSAT
-520 IVGGA
+520 
-525 DREEGDVVSFTVKPD
+525 F
-540 SGYKVVGVWAGNEKL
+540 KL
-555 TAVNGVYSFTMP
+555 KQ
-567 DNTVAIVVECRPLDW
+567 DQ
-582 PDWSDWYNIDTWS
+582 PDWSHWHKIDTWS

-603 VGDDADMALAGS
+603 VGNDADMALAGS

-651 YDDEY
+651 YYDRY
-656 SFTMPEDDV
+656 SFTMPDDDV

-677 TITKDVEGD
+677 SITKDVEGD

-704 ASPNAGQSLTS
+704 AAPSAGQSLTS

-783 SRYAEKGD
+783 SRYADKGD

-842 FRVKD
+842 FRAKD

-897 RLEGSPAVSGYS
+897 RLEGSPSVSGYS

>member
-20 SLGVGALADGGNE
+20 SLGVGALAVDGPEGGNP
-33 SEISDGNTHGGNTTG
+33 SPVIPDGSGNLP
-48 GEDLG
+48 EPKPEPE
-53 GGDDPGAPATPKGG
+53 PGA
-67 DENPDEGEPD
+67 
-77 PYGGG
+77 
-82 GEHSISY
+82 
-89 QNGEG
+89 
-94 GTVSGPEE
+94 GTKYPIVVMYTSDTQSTEQG
-102 AVADAEVTL
+102 
-111 TVKPNKD
+111 
-118 YRLKE
+118 
-123 LTVTTGSNETVE
+123 TVE
-135 VTDNKFIMP
+135 VDK
-144 DEDVTV
+144 DR
-150 SATFAKLYQILSN
+150 
-163 FSSLNGSVSV
+163 
-173 SGEGVVTQDGT
+173 
-184 TMAAAGDTVT
+184 AAAGDEVTITVT
-194 LTVTLGDG
+194 PKTGYRLDYLNILKMGGGSVDYTNNGDG
-202 YALSNESFV
+202 
-211 FYGSYEP
+211 
-218 ITCNK
+218 K
-223 VSETGNTITYTFEM
+223 YTFEM
-237 PEGHVMVTPQFSNKL
+237 PAFDSDTSNAQVWIVPIFEQV
-252 YSIKTVVSPAGSGS
+252 YTI
-266 VTVNPTQALP
+266 TVNPSEHGKVTASP
-276 NTKIYLEANA
+276 TEAPKQGRITLTVTA
-286 ASGFKLE
+286 DSGYELDSLT
-293 NVTITKDD
+293 VTGD
-301 GSGNWNTSEDENGEF
+301 SGAVQVTANKYFN
-316 FYMPYS
+316 MPDS
-322 DVTIKATFKK
+322 DVTVTATFKLD
-332 VETPEP
+332 TA
-338 TTHNITVV
+338 TSSGHTITVRQNEGGTV
-346 KNPAEG
+346 AVTNVTPGADGKYTATQGTPVSFTATPDEGYEVVGPRGYNGVTDGAIREVSAGTTADATMFGFMMPDKDVEIGAEFKEIGEPDTPKTYIINVDRNPENG

-357 KVNGEEQTGDT
+357 DKQT
-368 FKAKEGD
+368 AQAGD
-375 TVTFTVTPAA
+375 TVTFTVEPAD
-385 GYERGTVAVT
+385 GYEIGTVVVAGASVL
-395 NPVDYKSDPEG
+395 DKGEG
-406 KYSFK
+406 KYSFE
-411 MPTVDVTITVN
+411 MPASSATIYVN
-422 FKELYAI
+422 FKAEVQYDITVDDDIA
-429 NVTTP
+429 NGRVTASA
-434 DHGTVLTAPAARAA
+434 DRAAKGTTVKLTAEPDD
-448 AGTPVTL
+448 GYVLDKYIVTM
-455 SAVPDKGYELVGYT
+455 
-469 VTKDGGGAVTVTNGQ
+469 DGGIPVLFTGDT
-484 FTMPDSA
+484 FTMPDGD
-491 VTVTAAFKK
+491 VTVTATFKLK
-500 VETEPET
+500 Q
-507 HKITVSAPNADIY
+507 DQ
-520 IVGGA
+520 
-525 DREEGDVVSFTVKPD
+525 
-540 SGYKVVGVWAGNEKL
+540 
-555 TAVNGVYSFTMP
+555 
-567 DNTVAIVVECRPLDW
+567 
-582 PDWSDWYNIDTWS
+582 PDWSHWHKIDTWS

-603 VGDDADMALAGS
+603 VGNDADMALAGS

-651 YDDEY
+651 YYDEY
-656 SFTMPEDDV
+656 SFTMPDDDV

-677 TITKDVEGD
+677 SITKDVEGD

-704 ASPNAGQSLTS
+704 AAPSAGQSLTS

-761 ARFTDGATVDVI
+761 ARFTDGATVD
-773 TGDHGDAKVS
+773 AKVS
-783 SRYAEKGD
+783 SRYADKGD

>member
-20 SLGVGALADGGNE
+20 SLGVGALAVN
-33 SEISDGNTHGGNTTG
+33 SDEEQEPKYDVTVLPEGTTYTVTIEETTG
-48 GEDLG
+48 GYVTAKYVD
-53 GGDDPGAPATPKGG
+53 
-67 DENPDEGEPD
+67 
-77 PYGGG
+77 
-82 GEHSISY
+82 
-89 QNGEG
+89 NGEEKDI
-94 GTVSGPEE
+94 T
-102 AVADAEVTL
+102 DAGIPANS
-111 TVKPNKD
+111 TVKL
-118 YRLKE
+118 Y
-123 LTVTTGSNETVE
+123 VTPEDGY
-135 VTDNKFIMP
+135 KFI
-144 DEDVTV
+144 
-150 SATFAKLYQILSN
+150 
-163 FSSLNGSVSV
+163 
-173 SGEGVVTQDGT
+173 
-184 TMAAAGDTVT
+184 
-194 LTVTLGDG
+194 
-202 YALSNESFV
+202 
-211 FYGSYEP
+211 
-218 ITCNK
+218 
-223 VSETGNTITYTFEM
+223 
-237 PEGHVMVTPQFSNKL
+237 
-252 YSIKTVVSPAGSGS
+252 SIKYGDSYPGGVESPYYFTINS
-266 VTVNPTQALP
+266 
-276 NTKIYLEANA
+276 
-286 ASGFKLE
+286 
-293 NVTITKDD
+293 NVTITATFKKIDYSVKISETTNGAVTANKDTAQVGD
-301 GSGNWNTSEDENGEF
+301 TVNLTITPAEGHELDTLKVSQSGGSEVSVNNNTF
-316 FYMPYS
+316 TMPAS
-322 DVTIKATFKK
+322 DVTVTATFKK
-332 VETPEP
+332 VEIPEP
-338 TTHNITVV
+338 PVVETTHDVNIVDSTGGWVNA
-346 KNPAEG
+346 NPDEAVEG
-352 GTVTV
+352 ATINLTNGSDYRHYFVGYNVRTASGQPVTV
-357 KVNGEEQTGDT
+357 RNDSFTMPDEDVYVEGV
-368 FKAKEGD
+368 FKLYQPTLDWHSIDVDKPYYSSVTVDSWAYETE
-375 TVTFTVTPAA
+375 TVTFTVDTW
-385 GYERGTVAVT
+385 Y
-395 NPVDYKSDPEG
+395 DYDY
-406 KYSFK
+406 YSVSVW
-411 MPTVDVTITVN
+411 T
-422 FKELYAI
+422 
-429 NVTTP
+429 
-434 DHGTVLTAPAARAA
+434 
-448 AGTPVTL
+448 
-455 SAVPDKGYELVGYT
+455 
-469 VTKDGGGAVTVTNGQ
+469 DGGA
-484 FTMPDSA
+484 
-491 VTVTAAFKK
+491 K
-500 VETEPET
+500 V
-507 HKITVSAPNADIY
+507 SL
-520 IVGGA
+520 
-525 DREEGDVVSFTVKPD
+525 S
-540 SGYKVVGVWAGNEKL
+540 SLGNDK
-555 TAVNGVYSFTMP
+555 YSFTMP
-567 DNTVAIVVECRPLDW
+567 D
-582 PDWSDWYNIDTWS
+582 
-595 NSVDGGIS
+595 
-603 VGDDADMALAGS
+603 
-615 TVTFRVWHNYRYD
+615 
-628 YYDYDVYVLNDRT
+628 
-641 GNRVSLDYSA
+641 
-651 YDDEY
+651 
-656 SFTMPEDDV
+656 DDV
-665 TIYVYF
+665 TIYV
-671 DYAGRY
+671 DYDYVGTY
-677 TITKDVEGD
+677 SITKDVEGD

-691 RSSADHGDTVWIE
+691 RSSADKGDTVWIE
-704 ASPNAGQSLTS
+704 AAPNAGQSLTS

-832 PGTNVDVKVT
+832 PGTSVDVKVT
-842 FRVKD
+842 FRAKD

-909 GFADV
+909 GFNDV

>member
-1 MKHKAK
+1 M
-7 SFIAVLLALCLMM
+7 
-20 SLGVGALADGGNE
+20 
-33 SEISDGNTHGGNTTG
+33 
-48 GEDLG
+48 
-53 GGDDPGAPATPKGG
+53 PA
-67 DENPDEGEPD
+67 
-77 PYGGG
+77 
-82 GEHSISY
+82 
-89 QNGEG
+89 
-94 GTVSGPEE
+94 
-102 AVADAEVTL
+102 
-111 TVKPNKD
+111 
-118 YRLKE
+118 
-123 LTVTTGSNETVE
+123 
-135 VTDNKFIMP
+135 
-144 DEDVTV
+144 
-150 SATFAKLYQILSN
+150 
-163 FSSLNGSVSV
+163 
-173 SGEGVVTQDGT
+173 
-184 TMAAAGDTVT
+184 
-194 LTVTLGDG
+194 
-202 YALSNESFV
+202 
-211 FYGSYEP
+211 
-218 ITCNK
+218 C
-223 VSETGNTITYTFEM
+223 
-237 PEGHVMVTPQFSNKL
+237 
-252 YSIKTVVSPAGSGS
+252 
-266 VTVNPTQALP
+266 
-276 NTKIYLEANA
+276 
-286 ASGFKLE
+286 
-293 NVTITKDD
+293 NVTI
-301 GSGNWNTSEDENGEF
+301 SAEFAEDEGDGG
-316 FYMPYS
+316 YS
-322 DVTIKATFKK
+322 INKDVQPTEGGSVKVVSVADMTTTPPSFEVGDKTTAKAGRLVIFSVSANPGYELVGNPKVNDGAVDVTAAGKNQYNFTMPASNVTISAEFQKEGE
-332 VETPEP
+332 ETPEP
-338 TTHNITVV
+338 HNITVV
-346 KNPAEG
+346 KNPNEG

-357 KVNGEEQTGDT
+357 KVNGVEQTGDT
-368 FKAKEGD
+368 FTAEEGD
-375 TVTFTVTPAA
+375 TVTFTVTPAE

-395 NPVDYKSDPEG
+395 NPVDYKSDPDGES
-406 KYSFK
+406 SFK
-411 MPTVDVTITVN
+411 MPASDVTITVN
-422 FKELYAI
+422 FKAEVKHNITVDDDIA
-429 NVTTP
+429 NGRVTASAT
-434 DHGTVLTAPAARAA
+434 RAA
-448 AGTPVTL
+448 KGTPVTL
-455 SAVPDKGYELVGYT
+455 TAVPDDGYVLDKYI
-469 VTKDGGGAVTVTNGQ
+469 VTMDSGVHVY
-484 FTMPDSA
+484 FTGDTFIMPSDN
-491 VTVTAAFKK
+491 V
-500 VETEPET
+500 
-507 HKITVSAPNADIY
+507 TVSAT
-520 IVGGA
+520 
-525 DREEGDVVSFTVKPD
+525 F
-540 SGYKVVGVWAGNEKL
+540 KL
-555 TAVNGVYSFTMP
+555 KQ
-567 DNTVAIVVECRPLDW
+567 DQ
-582 PDWSDWYNIDTWS
+582 PDWSHWHKIDTWS

-603 VGDDADMALAGS
+603 VGNDADMAKAGS

-656 SFTMPEDDV
+656 SFTMPDDNV

-677 TITKDVEGD
+677 SITKDVEGD

-704 ASPNAGQSLTS
+704 AAPNAGQSLTS

-735 DEAEVK
+735 DEADVH
-741 YSTYWD
+741 YSEYWD
-747 AYYFTMPADDVVVY
+747 AYYFTMPAADVVVY

-773 TGDHGDAKVS
+773 AGDHGDAKVS
-783 SRYAEKGD
+783 SRYADKGD

-842 FRVKD
+842 FRAKD

-897 RLEGSPAVSGYS
+897 RLEGSPSVSGYS

>member
-1 MKHKAK
+1 MKHKTK
-7 SFIAVLLALCLMM
+7 GFIAMILALCLMM
-20 SLGVGALADGGNE
+20 SLGIGALADGG
-33 SEISDGNTHGGNTTG
+33 SEGDNSVPTLPGDVNLPDVGDPG
-48 GEDLG
+48 G
-53 GGDDPGAPATPKGG
+53 GGDST
-67 DENPDEGEPD
+67 EPD
-77 PYGGG
+77 DGYPITCMTVEG
-82 GEHSISY
+82 
-89 QNGEG
+89 NGEVTASVSEAAE
-94 GTVSGPEE
+94 GT
-102 AVADAEVTL
+102 EVTL
-111 TVKPNKD
+111 TVTPD
-118 YRLKE
+118 EGYRLE
-123 LTVTTGSNETVE
+123 HLN
-135 VTDNKFIMP
+135 
-144 DEDVTV
+144 
-150 SATFAKLYQILSN
+150 ILK
-163 FSSLNGSVSV
+163 NGSAYADIDNDDL
-173 SGEGVVTQDGT
+173 EDG
-184 TMAAAGDTVT
+184 
-194 LTVTLGDG
+194 
-202 YALSNESFV
+202 
-211 FYGSYEP
+211 
-218 ITCNK
+218 K
-223 VSETGNTITYTFEM
+223 YTFEM
-237 PEGHVMVTPQFSNKL
+237 PASVVIITAIFEQVYKITVNPSDNGSVTASVTASGPASVTEATEGDHITLTVTPNSGYVLDNLTVTGGSGAVPVTANTFNMPESDVTVTATFKEKEDDPETPGGDGSGDTDPGDSGYQIKTSATNGTVTVLSALDMGDPPSMVTNPTKAKAGSRILFSVTPASDDYELAEGWPKVLDENNA
-252 YSIKTVVSPAGSGS
+252 SVTVSPA
-266 VTVNPTQALP
+266 L
-276 NTKIYLEANA
+276 
-286 ASGFKLE
+286 
-293 NVTITKDD
+293 KD
-301 GSGNWNTSEDENGEF
+301 GEYQF
-316 FYMPYS
+316 TMPAS
-322 DVTIKATFKK
+322 DVTISAVFQEKA
-332 VETPEP
+332 VTPAP
-338 TTHNITVV
+338 HTITVTSTPQNGGTLEFV
-346 KNPAEG
+346 GKTLEG
-352 GTVTV
+352 GKTTATV
-357 KVNGEEQTGDT
+357 GE
-368 FKAKEGD
+368 K
-375 TVTFTVTPAA
+375 VTFTVKPNP
-385 GYERGTVAVT
+385 GYEMDGYPRMTGLSSTMT
-395 NPVDYKSDPEG
+395 NHGDGSYTFTMEDE
-406 KYSFK
+406 
-411 MPTVDVTITVN
+411 DVTISVA
-422 FKELYAI
+422 FKQVAYAI
-429 NVTTP
+429 DVTQP
-434 DHGTVLTAPAARAA
+434 ANGTVSTEPAAMAA
-448 AGTPVTL
+448 AGTTVTL
-455 SAVPDKGYELVGYT
+455 SAEPDKGYELVGYT

-484 FTMPDSA
+484 FVMPNSA
-491 VTVTAAFKK
+491 VTVSATFKLK
-500 VETEPET
+500 Q
-507 HKITVSAPNADIY
+507 DQ
-520 IVGGA
+520 
-525 DREEGDVVSFTVKPD
+525 
-540 SGYKVVGVWAGNEKL
+540 
-555 TAVNGVYSFTMP
+555 
-567 DNTVAIVVECRPLDW
+567 
-582 PDWSDWYNIDTWS
+582 PDWSHWHKIDTWS

-641 GNRVSLDYSA
+641 GARVSLDYDA
-651 YDDEY
+651 YNDKY
-656 SFTMPEDDV
+656 SFTMPYDDV

-677 TITKDVEGD
+677 SITKDVEGD

-704 ASPNAGQSLTS
+704 AAPNAGQSLTS

-735 DEAEVK
+735 DEADVH
-741 YSTYWD
+741 YSEYWD

-773 TGDHGDAKVS
+773 AGDHGDAKVS

-832 PGTNVDVKVT
+832 PGTSVDVKVT
-842 FRVKD
+842 FRAKD

-897 RLEGSPAVSGYS
+897 RLEGSPSVSGYS
-909 GFADV
+909 GFSDV

>member
-1 MKHKAK
+1 MK
-7 SFIAVLLALCLMM
+7 
-20 SLGVGALADGGNE
+20 
-33 SEISDGNTHGGNTTG
+33 
-48 GEDLG
+48 
-53 GGDDPGAPATPKGG
+53 
-67 DENPDEGEPD
+67 
-77 PYGGG
+77 
-82 GEHSISY
+82 
-89 QNGEG
+89 
-94 GTVSGPEE
+94 
-102 AVADAEVTL
+102 
-111 TVKPNKD
+111 
-118 YRLKE
+118 
-123 LTVTTGSNETVE
+123 
-135 VTDNKFIMP
+135 
-144 DEDVTV
+144 
-150 SATFAKLYQILSN
+150 LS
-163 FSSLNGSVSV
+163 
-173 SGEGVVTQDGT
+173 
-184 TMAAAGDTVT
+184 
-194 LTVTLGDG
+194 
-202 YALSNESFV
+202 
-211 FYGSYEP
+211 
-218 ITCNK
+218 
-223 VSETGNTITYTFEM
+223 
-237 PEGHVMVTPQFSNKL
+237 VTPL
-252 YSIKTVVSPAGSGS
+252 
-266 VTVNPTQALP
+266 
-276 NTKIYLEANA
+276 
-286 ASGFKLE
+286 
-293 NVTITKDD
+293 
-301 GSGNWNTSEDENGEF
+301 GN
-316 FYMPYS
+316 
-322 DVTIKATFKK
+322 
-332 VETPEP
+332 
-338 TTHNITVV
+338 
-346 KNPAEG
+346 
-352 GTVTV
+352 
-357 KVNGEEQTGDT
+357 
-368 FKAKEGD
+368 
-375 TVTFTVTPAA
+375 
-385 GYERGTVAVT
+385 
-395 NPVDYKSDPEG
+395 
-406 KYSFK
+406 
-411 MPTVDVTITVN
+411 
-422 FKELYAI
+422 
-429 NVTTP
+429 
-434 DHGTVLTAPAARAA
+434 
-448 AGTPVTL
+448 
-455 SAVPDKGYELVGYT
+455 DK
-469 VTKDGGGAVTVTNGQ
+469 
-484 FTMPDSA
+484 
-491 VTVTAAFKK
+491 
-500 VETEPET
+500 
-507 HKITVSAPNADIY
+507 
-520 IVGGA
+520 
-525 DREEGDVVSFTVKPD
+525 
-540 SGYKVVGVWAGNEKL
+540 
-555 TAVNGVYSFTMP
+555 YSFTMP
-567 DNTVAIVVECRPLDW
+567 D
-582 PDWSDWYNIDTWS
+582 
-595 NSVDGGIS
+595 
-603 VGDDADMALAGS
+603 
-615 TVTFRVWHNYRYD
+615 
-628 YYDYDVYVLNDRT
+628 
-641 GNRVSLDYSA
+641 
-651 YDDEY
+651 
-656 SFTMPEDDV
+656 DDV
-665 TIYVYF
+665 TIYV
-671 DYAGRY
+671 DYDYVGTY
-677 TITKDVEGD
+677 SITKDVEGD

-691 RSSADHGDTVWIE
+691 RSSADRGDTVWIE

-897 RLEGSPAVSGYS
+897 RLEGSPSVSGYS

>member
-1 MKHKAK
+1 MKHKTK
-7 SFIAVLLALCLMM
+7 GFIAMILALCLMM
-20 SLGVGALADGGNE
+20 SLGVGALAVDGKSNG
-33 SEISDGNTHGGNTTG
+33 SD
-48 GEDLG
+48 
-53 GGDDPGAPATPKGG
+53 
-67 DENPDEGEPD
+67 
-77 PYGGG
+77 GGG
-82 GEHSISY
+82 GSAPGGSAPDPTAPELTDPKGPSEGNEYTIICIPS
-89 QNGEG
+89 QDGGGSVTANKQMAPEGE
-94 GTVSGPEE
+94 
-102 AVADAEVTL
+102 EVTL
-111 TVKPNKD
+111 TVTPETG
-118 YRLKE
+118 YRLKSLE
-123 LTVTTGSNETVE
+123 IKAGSTLYATV
-135 VTDNKFIMP
+135 DR
-144 DEDVTV
+144 
-150 SATFAKLYQILSN
+150 
-163 FSSLNGSVSV
+163 
-173 SGEGVVTQDGT
+173 DGL
-184 TMAAAGDTVT
+184 V
-194 LTVTLGDG
+194 DG
-202 YALSNESFV
+202 
-211 FYGSYEP
+211 
-218 ITCNK
+218 K
-223 VSETGNTITYTFEM
+223 YTFEM
-237 PEGHVMVTPQFSNKL
+237 PGSMVMATAYFEKVYTITVADSENGTVTADKDEAANGETITLTVEPDSGYELDALTVTETGGTGSATVFGEVKFSMPGFN
-252 YSIKTVVSPAGSGS
+252 
-266 VTVNPTQALP
+266 VTVT
-276 NTKIYLEANA
+276 
-286 ASGFKLE
+286 
-293 NVTITKDD
+293 
-301 GSGNWNTSEDENGEF
+301 
-316 FYMPYS
+316 
-322 DVTIKATFKK
+322 ATFKASTATSSGHTITVK
-332 VETPEP
+332 QNEGGTVTLNMNNVTEDADGNYTATAGEYIRFTAKPDAGYEVTGPKGYGAIREVPQGTTDKATMFGFRMPNTDVEIGAEFKKIGDPDTP
-338 TTHNITVV
+338 TTYSITVD
-346 KNPAEG
+346 KNPPEG

-357 KVNGEEQTGDT
+357 KVNGAEQTGDT
-368 FKAKEGD
+368 FTAKEGD
-375 TVTFTVTPAA
+375 TVTFTVTPAE

-395 NPVDYKSDPEG
+395 NPDDYKSDPDGE
-406 KYSFK
+406 YSFK
-411 MPTVDVTITVN
+411 MPASNVTITVN
-422 FKELYAI
+422 FKAEVKHNITVDDDIA
-429 NVTTP
+429 NGSVTTK
-434 DHGTVLTAPAARAA
+434 PAARAA
-448 AGTPVTL
+448 NGTPVTL
-455 SAVPDKGYELVGYT
+455 IAVPDEGYVLDKYI
-469 VTKDGGGAVTVTNGQ
+469 VTMGGIPLIFTGDT
-484 FTMPDSA
+484 FTMPDGD
-491 VTVTAAFKK
+491 VTVSATFKK

-525 DREEGDVVSFTVKPD
+525 DRVEGEVVSFTVKPD

-595 NSVDGGIS
+595 NSIDGGIS

-656 SFTMPEDDV
+656 SFTMPDDDV

-671 DYAGRY
+671 DYTGRY
-677 TITKDVEGD
+677 SITKDVEGD

-704 ASPNAGQSLTS
+704 AAPNAGQSLTS

-783 SRYAEKGD
+783 SRYADKGD

-909 GFADV
+909 GFSDV

>member
-20 SLGVGALADGGNE
+20 SLGVGALAVN
-33 SEISDGNTHGGNTTG
+33 SDEEQEPKYDVTVLPEGTTYTVTIEETTG
-48 GEDLG
+48 GYVTAKYVD
-53 GGDDPGAPATPKGG
+53 
-67 DENPDEGEPD
+67 
-77 PYGGG
+77 
-82 GEHSISY
+82 
-89 QNGEG
+89 NGEEKDI
-94 GTVSGPEE
+94 T
-102 AVADAEVTL
+102 DAGIPANS
-111 TVKPNKD
+111 TVKL
-118 YRLKE
+118 Y
-123 LTVTTGSNETVE
+123 VTPEDGY
-135 VTDNKFIMP
+135 KFI
-144 DEDVTV
+144 
-150 SATFAKLYQILSN
+150 
-163 FSSLNGSVSV
+163 
-173 SGEGVVTQDGT
+173 
-184 TMAAAGDTVT
+184 
-194 LTVTLGDG
+194 
-202 YALSNESFV
+202 
-211 FYGSYEP
+211 
-218 ITCNK
+218 
-223 VSETGNTITYTFEM
+223 
-237 PEGHVMVTPQFSNKL
+237 
-252 YSIKTVVSPAGSGS
+252 SIKYGDSYPGGVESPYYFTINS
-266 VTVNPTQALP
+266 
-276 NTKIYLEANA
+276 
-286 ASGFKLE
+286 
-293 NVTITKDD
+293 NVTITATFKKIDYSVKISETTNGAVTANKDTAQVGD
-301 GSGNWNTSEDENGEF
+301 TVNLTITPAEGHELDTLKVSQSGGSEVSVNNNTF
-316 FYMPYS
+316 TMPAS
-322 DVTIKATFKK
+322 DVTVTATFKK
-332 VETPEP
+332 VEIPEP
-338 TTHNITVV
+338 PVVETTHDVNIVDSTGGWVNA
-346 KNPAEG
+346 NPDEAVEG
-352 GTVTV
+352 ATINLTNGSDYRHYFVGYNVRTASGQPVTV
-357 KVNGEEQTGDT
+357 RNDSFTMPDEDVYVEGV
-368 FKAKEGD
+368 FKLYQPTLDWHSIDVDKPYYSSVTVDSWAYETE
-375 TVTFTVTPAA
+375 TVTFTVDTW
-385 GYERGTVAVT
+385 Y
-395 NPVDYKSDPEG
+395 DYDY
-406 KYSFK
+406 YSVSVW
-411 MPTVDVTITVN
+411 T
-422 FKELYAI
+422 
-429 NVTTP
+429 
-434 DHGTVLTAPAARAA
+434 
-448 AGTPVTL
+448 
-455 SAVPDKGYELVGYT
+455 
-469 VTKDGGGAVTVTNGQ
+469 DGGA
-484 FTMPDSA
+484 
-491 VTVTAAFKK
+491 K
-500 VETEPET
+500 V
-507 HKITVSAPNADIY
+507 SL
-520 IVGGA
+520 
-525 DREEGDVVSFTVKPD
+525 S
-540 SGYKVVGVWAGNEKL
+540 SLGNDK
-555 TAVNGVYSFTMP
+555 YSFTMP
-567 DNTVAIVVECRPLDW
+567 D
-582 PDWSDWYNIDTWS
+582 
-595 NSVDGGIS
+595 
-603 VGDDADMALAGS
+603 
-615 TVTFRVWHNYRYD
+615 
-628 YYDYDVYVLNDRT
+628 
-641 GNRVSLDYSA
+641 
-651 YDDEY
+651 
-656 SFTMPEDDV
+656 DDV
-665 TIYVYF
+665 TIYV
-671 DYAGRY
+671 DYSYVGRY
-677 TITKDVEGD
+677 SITKDVEGD

-704 ASPNAGQSLTS
+704 AAPNAGQSLTS

-832 PGTNVDVKVT
+832 PGTSVDVKVT
-842 FRVKD
+842 FRAKD

-909 GFADV
+909 GFNDV

>member
-20 SLGVGALADGGNE
+20 SLGVGALAVDESDGFDTPGGETIGPDIDILSGDNPGGVEGSNPPEPRVGEEYNINIAEGIVGGNVTVTVNGVE
-33 SEISDGNTHGGNTTG
+33 LSGSSVKAKSGDNVIVTVTPETG
-48 GEDLG
+48 YVL
-53 GGDDPGAPATPKGG
+53 
-67 DENPDEGEPD
+67 
-77 PYGGG
+77 
-82 GEHSISY
+82 EHVVIF
-89 QNGEG
+89 QPEG
-94 GTVSGPEE
+94 GTLYY
-102 AVADAEVTL
+102 EV
-111 TVKPNKD
+111 K
-118 YRLKE
+118 
-123 LTVTTGSNETVE
+123 
-135 VTDNKFIMP
+135 
-144 DEDVTV
+144 
-150 SATFAKLYQILSN
+150 
-163 FSSLNGSVSV
+163 
-173 SGEGVVTQDGT
+173 
-184 TMAAAGDTVT
+184 GD
-194 LTVTLGDG
+194 
-202 YALSNESFV
+202 
-211 FYGSYEP
+211 
-218 ITCNK
+218 K
-223 VSETGNTITYTFEM
+223 YTFDM
-237 PEGHVMVTPQFSNKL
+237 P
-252 YSIKTVVSPAGSGS
+252 A
-266 VTVNPTQALP
+266 
-276 NTKIYLEANA
+276 
-286 ASGFKLE
+286 
-293 NVTITKDD
+293 
-301 GSGNWNTSEDENGEF
+301 
-316 FYMPYS
+316 S
-322 DVTIKATFKK
+322 DVEISAEFKSTDDEGTGGK
-332 VETPEP
+332 YKIIIDD
-338 TTHNITVV
+338 NIV
-346 KNPAEG
+346 G

-357 KVNGEEQTGDT
+357 EDDKTEAAEGETVYIIATPGKGYTLLGLQILEGYDGTIENDGDGKYHFSMPANEVKIGALFQATGDEGGET
-368 FKAKEGD
+368 TGEHSITANVTPSEGGTVELSQTTADEGD
-375 TVTFTVTPAA
+375 EVTFTVKPNP
-385 GYERGTVAVT
+385 GYEMDGNLRISGLGSTIDDKGDGSYT
-395 NPVDYKSDPEG
+395 FTMEDE
-406 KYSFK
+406 
-411 MPTVDVTITVN
+411 DVTISVA
-422 FKELYAI
+422 FKQVTYAI
-429 NVTTP
+429 NV
-434 DHGTVLTAPAARAA
+434 DSAIANGKVSTAPAARAA
-448 AGTPVTL
+448 AGTTVTL
-455 SAVPDKGYELVGYT
+455 SAEPDTGYELVGYT

-491 VTVTAAFKK
+491 VTVSATFKK
-500 VETEPET
+500 VEIPEPPVVET
-507 HKITVSAPNADIY
+507 THDVHIVNSEGGIVNANP
-520 IVGGA
+520 GEA
-525 DREEGDVVSFTVKPD
+525 VKD
-540 SGYKVVGVWAGNEKL
+540 TTIKLTSGSDYRHYFVGYKVWTESGKTVTVSNDSFTMPDEDVYVKGIFKLYQPTLDWHSIDVDKPYYSSVTVDSWAYETETVTFTVDTWYDYDYYSVSVWTDGGAKVSLSSLGNDK
-555 TAVNGVYSFTMP
+555 YSFTMP
-567 DNTVAIVVECRPLDW
+567 D
-582 PDWSDWYNIDTWS
+582 
-595 NSVDGGIS
+595 
-603 VGDDADMALAGS
+603 
-615 TVTFRVWHNYRYD
+615 
-628 YYDYDVYVLNDRT
+628 
-641 GNRVSLDYSA
+641 
-651 YDDEY
+651 
-656 SFTMPEDDV
+656 DDV
-665 TIYVYF
+665 TIYV
-671 DYAGRY
+671 DYSYVGRY
-677 TITKDVEGD
+677 SITKDVEGD

-704 ASPNAGQSLTS
+704 AAPNAGQSLTS

-783 SRYAEKGD
+783 SRYADKGD

-832 PGTNVDVKVT
+832 PGTSVDVKVT
-842 FRVKD
+842 FRAKD

-909 GFADV
+909 GFTDV

>member
-20 SLGVGALADGGNE
+20 SLGVGALAAGGNE
-33 SEISDGNTHGGNTTG
+33 SENSGGNTHGDDGPGDGDDKGDG
-48 GEDLG
+48 GQGD
-53 GGDDPGAPATPKGG
+53 GGDSTEPRVGEEYMIIPIALQGG
-67 DENPDEGEPD
+67 SVTANPNEAAEGE
-77 PYGGG
+77 
-82 GEHSISY
+82 
-89 QNGEG
+89 
-94 GTVSGPEE
+94 
-102 AVADAEVTL
+102 EVTL
-111 TVKPNKD
+111 TVTTNPG
-118 YRLKE
+118 YRLKSLEIKAGSTLYATVDRDE
-123 LTVTTGSNETVE
+123 LVDGKYTFKMPGSHAMVQAFFEKVYTITVADST
-135 VTDNKFIMP
+135 
-144 DEDVTV
+144 
-150 SATFAKLYQILSN
+150 
-163 FSSLNGSVSV
+163 NGSVTADV
-173 SGEGVVTQDGT
+173 KE
-184 TMAAAGDTVT
+184 AAESETIT
-194 LTVTLGDG
+194 LTVKPDPG
-202 YALSNESFV
+202 YELDE
-211 FYGSYEP
+211 
-218 ITCNK
+218 
-223 VSETGNTITYTFEM
+223 
-237 PEGHVMVTPQFSNKL
+237 
-252 YSIKTVVSPAGSGS
+252 
-266 VTVNPTQALP
+266 VTVTETNGTGSATVIGKEKFSMP
-276 NTKIYLEANA
+276 
-286 ASGFKLE
+286 GF
-293 NVTITKDD
+293 NVT
-301 GSGNWNTSEDENGEF
+301 
-316 FYMPYS
+316 
-322 DVTIKATFKK
+322 VTATFK
-332 VETPEP
+332 ESTA
-338 TTHNITVV
+338 TSSGHTITV
-346 KNPAEG
+346 KQNEG
-352 GTVTV
+352 GTVTLNMNNV
-357 KVNGEEQTGDT
+357 TEDADGNYTAIARKPISFTATPDEGYEVVGPKGYKGVTDGAIREVSAGTTAEATMYGFNMPDTNVEIGAEFKEIGEPDPPETYSINVNRNPEAGGTVTVDKQT
-368 FKAKEGD
+368 AQAGD
-375 TVTFTVTPAA
+375 TVTFTVEPAE
-385 GYERGTVAVT
+385 GYEIGTVVVVGASVL
-395 NPVDYKSDPEG
+395 DKGEG
-406 KYSFK
+406 KYSFE
-411 MPTVDVTITVN
+411 MPASVATITVN
-422 FKELYAI
+422 FEAEVQYDITVDNDIA
-429 NVTTP
+429 NGRVTTE
-434 DHGTVLTAPAARAA
+434 PADRAA
-448 AGTPVTL
+448 AGTTVKLT
-455 SAVPDKGYELVGYT
+455 AEPDTGYVLDKYT
-469 VTKDGGGAVTVTNGQ
+469 VTTGSGVHVYFTGDTFIMPSDNVTV
-484 FTMPDSA
+484 SA
-491 VTVTAAFKK
+491 TFKK

-525 DREEGDVVSFTVKPD
+525 DREEGEVVSFTVKPD
-540 SGYKVVGVWAGNEKL
+540 SGYKVMGVWAGTEKL
-555 TAVNGVYSFTMP
+555 TAVNGVYSFKMP

-582 PDWSDWYNIDTWS
+582 PDWSHWHKIDTWS

-603 VGDDADMALAGS
+603 VGNDADMALAGS
-615 TVTFRVWHNYRYD
+615 EVTFRVWHNYKYD

-656 SFTMPEDDV
+656 SFTMPDDDV

-671 DYAGRY
+671 DYVGTY
-677 TITKDVEGD
+677 SITKDVEGD

-691 RSSADHGDTVWIE
+691 RSSADYRDTVWIE

-735 DEAEVK
+735 DEADVH
-741 YSTYWD
+741 YSEYWD

-773 TGDHGDAKVS
+773 AGDHGDAKVS

-832 PGTNVDVKVT
+832 PGTSVDVKVT
-842 FRVKD
+842 FRAKD

>member
-20 SLGVGALADGGNE
+20 SLGVGALA
-33 SEISDGNTHGGNTTG
+33 
-48 GEDLG
+48 GEDHGVKPTLPEGGVNIPGDGDQG
-53 GGDDPGAPATPKGG
+53 GGDSQGDNTPPA
-67 DENPDEGEPD
+67 
-77 PYGGG
+77 GGG
-82 GEHSISY
+82 KEDDGEQGPGTLPTVPETQTSLYKVTIGNVANGTVVAKY
-89 QNGEG
+89 VDNGEENDIPNDG
-94 GTVSGPEE
+94 VPSGSTVRLYTTPNTGYTLDSIKIGDSYLIGTGSPYYFVITGDTNVTANFKKVDYNVRIAGTTNGSVS
-102 AVADAEVTL
+102 ADKTTAQYGDQVKLTIVPNEGYKLNELKVT
-111 TVKPNKD
+111 D
-118 YRLKE
+118 AADKE
-123 LTVTTGSNETVE
+123 IGIIQNTFDMPASHVTVTATFEPTNADHDPIPELY
-135 VTDNKFIMP
+135 
-144 DEDVTV
+144 DVTV
-150 SATFAKLYQILSN
+150 SGTN
-163 FSSLNGSVSV
+163 FTV
-173 SGEGVVTQDGT
+173 SGVEDKYE
-184 TMAAAGDTVT
+184 AGDWVV
-194 LTVTLGDG
+194 LTIVADNGYYLASVKLDGDLIYPG
-202 YALSNESFV
+202 A
-211 FYGSYEP
+211 YG
-218 ITCNK
+218 N
-223 VSETGNTITYTFEM
+223 YTFRM
-237 PEGHVMVTPQFSNKL
+237 PAHNVEIAVDSRPDWNWRDWH
-252 YSIKTVVSPAGSGS
+252 SIDVSCPYYCD
-266 VTVNPTQALP
+266 VDV
-276 NTKIYLEANA
+276 
-286 ASGFKLE
+286 AS
-293 NVTITKDD
+293 
-301 GSGNWNTSEDENGEF
+301 WAYEDE
-316 FYMPYS
+316 
-322 DVTIKATFKK
+322 
-332 VETPEP
+332 
-338 TTHNITVV
+338 
-346 KNPAEG
+346 
-352 GTVTV
+352 
-357 KVNGEEQTGDT
+357 
-368 FKAKEGD
+368 
-375 TVTFTVTPAA
+375 TVTFTVDPW
-385 GYERGTVAVT
+385 YYY
-395 NPVDYKSDPEG
+395 DY
-406 KYSFK
+406 YS
-411 MPTVDVTITVN
+411 
-422 FKELYAI
+422 
-429 NVTTP
+429 
-434 DHGTVLTAPAARAA
+434 
-448 AGTPVTL
+448 
-455 SAVPDKGYELVGYT
+455 
-469 VTKDGGGAVTVTNGQ
+469 
-484 FTMPDSA
+484 
-491 VTVTAAFKK
+491 
-500 VETEPET
+500 
-507 HKITVSAPNADIY
+507 
-520 IVGGA
+520 
-525 DREEGDVVSFTVKPD
+525 
-540 SGYKVVGVWAGNEKL
+540 VGVWTDGGVKLSVTPLGNDK
-555 TAVNGVYSFTMP
+555 YSFTMP
-567 DNTVAIVVECRPLDW
+567 D
-582 PDWSDWYNIDTWS
+582 
-595 NSVDGGIS
+595 
-603 VGDDADMALAGS
+603 
-615 TVTFRVWHNYRYD
+615 
-628 YYDYDVYVLNDRT
+628 
-641 GNRVSLDYSA
+641 
-651 YDDEY
+651 
-656 SFTMPEDDV
+656 DDV
-665 TIYVYF
+665 TIYV
-671 DYAGRY
+671 DYDYVGTY
-677 TITKDVEGD
+677 SITKDVEGD

-691 RSSADHGDTVWIE
+691 RSSADYRDTVWIE

-783 SRYAEKGD
+783 SRYADKGD

-842 FRVKD
+842 FRAKD

>member
-20 SLGVGALADGGNE
+20 SLGVGALADNE
-33 SEISDGNTHGGNTTG
+33 SDKPAEVGNSESGSSDKDEADGSSQNEPTDQKGPFTITVNVTG
-48 GEDLG
+48 GTADVSMSSPAEGVTKEDGKTTAEANTWVFLTVKPEG
-53 GGDDPGAPATPKGG
+53 DYTVSVSSDDCSISTFEDAKNQYGFLMPSKNVTISVNLTSNDDPEGG
-67 DENPDEGEPD
+67 DEGEGDTTTDYSITSMVTVQNWGTVNLTKTSAKQGEVVTFTVSPANGYELAMVQPSEPLSPEDIKIDSTKDPIECSFNMPAANVTINVIFREIEGDPGEGTGGKYKIIIADNIVGGNVTVEDDKTEAATGETVYIIATPDKGYTLLGLRILEGYDGTIENDGAGKYHFSMPANDVKIGAFFQATGDEGGETT
-77 PYGGG
+77 
-82 GEHSISY
+82 GEHSITA
-89 QNGEG
+89 NVTPDEG
-94 GTVSGPEE
+94 GDVELSQAT
-102 AVADAEVTL
+102 AD
-111 TVKPNKD
+111 
-118 YRLKE
+118 
-123 LTVTTGSNETVE
+123 
-135 VTDNKFIMP
+135 
-144 DEDVTV
+144 
-150 SATFAKLYQILSN
+150 
-163 FSSLNGSVSV
+163 
-173 SGEGVVTQDGT
+173 
-184 TMAAAGDTVT
+184 
-194 LTVTLGDG
+194 
-202 YALSNESFV
+202 
-211 FYGSYEP
+211 
-218 ITCNK
+218 
-223 VSETGNTITYTFEM
+223 
-237 PEGHVMVTPQFSNKL
+237 
-252 YSIKTVVSPAGSGS
+252 
-266 VTVNPTQALP
+266 
-276 NTKIYLEANA
+276 
-286 ASGFKLE
+286 
-293 NVTITKDD
+293 
-301 GSGNWNTSEDENGEF
+301 
-316 FYMPYS
+316 
-322 DVTIKATFKK
+322 
-332 VETPEP
+332 
-338 TTHNITVV
+338 
-346 KNPAEG
+346 
-352 GTVTV
+352 
-357 KVNGEEQTGDT
+357 
-368 FKAKEGD
+368 EGD
-375 TVTFTVTPAA
+375 EVTFTVKPSP
-385 GYERGTVAVT
+385 GYEMDGNPGIYGLDSTIT
-395 NPVDYKSDPEG
+395 NHGDGSYTFIMEDE
-406 KYSFK
+406 
-411 MPTVDVTITVN
+411 DVTITVA
-422 FKELYAI
+422 FKQVAYAI
-429 NVTTP
+429 NVTQPANGKVSTK
-434 DHGTVLTAPAARAA
+434 PAAMAA
-448 AGTPVTL
+448 AGTTVTL
-455 SAVPDKGYELVGYT
+455 SAVPDKGYVLDKYI
-469 VTKDGGGAVTVTNGQ
+469 VTDANGDPVTVTNGQ
-484 FTMPDSA
+484 FKMPESA
-491 VTVTAAFKK
+491 VTVTATFKPK
-500 VETEPET
+500 Q
-507 HKITVSAPNADIY
+507 DQ
-520 IVGGA
+520 
-525 DREEGDVVSFTVKPD
+525 
-540 SGYKVVGVWAGNEKL
+540 
-555 TAVNGVYSFTMP
+555 
-567 DNTVAIVVECRPLDW
+567 
-582 PDWSDWYNIDTWS
+582 PDWSDWYDVDTWS
-595 NSVDGGIS
+595 NSVHGGIS

-615 TVTFRVWHNYRYD
+615 EVTFRVWHNYKYD

-641 GNRVSLDYSA
+641 GARVSLDYSA
-651 YDDEY
+651 YYDRY
-656 SFTMPEDDV
+656 SFTMPNDDV

-677 TITKDVEGD
+677 SITKDVEGD

-691 RSSADHGDTVWIE
+691 RSSADKGDTVWIE
-704 ASPNAGQSLTS
+704 ASPSAGQSLTS

-773 TGDHGDAKVS
+773 AGDHGDAKVS

-832 PGTNVDVKVT
+832 PGTSVDVKVT
-842 FRVKD
+842 FRAKD

-897 RLEGSPAVSGYS
+897 RLEGSPSVSGYS
-909 GFADV
+909 GFSDV

>member
-20 SLGVGALADGGNE
+20 SLGVGALAADGPEGGNYGDDVARG
-33 SEISDGNTHGGNTTG
+33 SDPDTPSGDNPGGG
-48 GEDLG
+48 GDPATLEDPRPELPEQPELG
-53 GGDDPGAPATPKGG
+53 GGDKGDYKITVQPAEGGKVEVVSVADITGGGAKEDKTTADANDMVIFKATP
-67 DENPDEGEPD
+67 NEGYEVVGPEGISGISND
-77 PYGGG
+77 SIQSVAGSDNQYWFMMPASDVEISAEFQSTGG
-82 GEHSISY
+82 GE
-89 QNGEG
+89 
-94 GTVSGPEE
+94 
-102 AVADAEVTL
+102 VTGN
-111 TVKPNKD
+111 T
-118 YRLKE
+118 YGIMI
-123 LTVTTGSNETVE
+123 GSNIE
-135 VTDNKFIMP
+135 
-144 DEDVTV
+144 
-150 SATFAKLYQILSN
+150 
-163 FSSLNGSVSV
+163 NGSVTSDKKEAAE
-173 SGEGVVTQDGT
+173 GE
-184 TMAAAGDTVT
+184 TVT
-194 LTVTLGDG
+194 LTVTPAEGYVLKAVHLVTESSDEPDYEVKGDECTFKMPG
-202 YALSNESFV
+202 EMVA
-211 FYGSYEP
+211 
-218 ITCNK
+218 
-223 VSETGNTITYTFEM
+223 VSATFE
-237 PEGHVMVTPQFSNKL
+237 KL
-252 YSIKTVVSPAGSGS
+252 YSI
-266 VTVNPTQALP
+266 TVN
-276 NTKIYLEANA
+276 K
-286 ASGFKLE
+286 
-293 NVTITKDD
+293 
-301 GSGNWNTSEDENGEF
+301 
-316 FYMPYS
+316 
-322 DVTIKATFKK
+322 
-332 VETPEP
+332 
-338 TTHNITVV
+338 
-346 KNPAEG
+346 AEG
-352 GTVTV
+352 GTVTSPVNQSVADEQIFLDVNAYDGYSLEQLIVTPTVGEPVYYNATSSHASFFMPASDVTITPVFV
-357 KVNGEEQTGDT
+357 KEYKIGVSMTSGGSVNLSRPTAQTGDV
-368 FKAKEGD
+368 
-375 TVTFTVTPAA
+375 VTFTVTPHA
-385 GYERGTVAVT
+385 GYEMDGAPTISGLDRDYST
-395 NPVDYKSDPEG
+395 NPDGSYTFTMEDE
-406 KYSFK
+406 
-411 MPTVDVTITVN
+411 DVTISVA
-422 FKELYAI
+422 FKKVAYAI

-434 DHGTVLTAPAARAA
+434 DHGKVSTEPTAMAA
-448 AGTPVTL
+448 AGTTVTL

-484 FTMPDSA
+484 FVMPNSA
-491 VTVTAAFKK
+491 VTVSATFKLK
-500 VETEPET
+500 Q
-507 HKITVSAPNADIY
+507 DQ
-520 IVGGA
+520 
-525 DREEGDVVSFTVKPD
+525 
-540 SGYKVVGVWAGNEKL
+540 
-555 TAVNGVYSFTMP
+555 
-567 DNTVAIVVECRPLDW
+567 
-582 PDWSDWYNIDTWS
+582 PDWSHWHKIDTWS
-595 NSVDGGIS
+595 NSIDGGIS
-603 VGDDADMALAGS
+603 VGDDADMAKAGS

-677 TITKDVEGD
+677 SITKDVEGD

-704 ASPNAGQSLTS
+704 AAPNAGQSLTS

-735 DEAEVK
+735 DEADVH
-741 YSTYWD
+741 YSEYWD

-761 ARFTDGATVDVI
+761 ARFTDGATVTV
-773 TGDHGDAKVS
+773 TSGDHGDAKVS

-832 PGTNVDVKVT
+832 PGTSVDVKVT
-842 FRVKD
+842 FRAKD

-897 RLEGSPAVSGYS
+897 RLEGSPSVSGYS
-909 GFADV
+909 GFSDV

>member
-20 SLGVGALADGGNE
+20 SLGVGALADGG
-33 SEISDGNTHGGNTTG
+33 SGGSGSGPALPDDVKLPDGGPG
-48 GEDLG
+48 DG
-53 GGDDPGAPATPKGG
+53 GGS
-67 DENPDEGEPD
+67 NPPEPRV
-77 PYGGG
+77 G
-82 GEHSISY
+82 GEHTITCQTVKGTGSVTATPEMAA
-89 QNGEG
+89 EG
-94 GTVSGPEE
+94 T
-102 AVADAEVTL
+102 EVTL
-111 TVKPNKD
+111 TVTPGKG
-118 YRLKE
+118 YRLE
-123 LTVTTGSNETVE
+123 HLNILSGSGTVDY
-135 VTDNKFIMP
+135 TDN
-144 DEDVTV
+144 D
-150 SATFAKLYQILSN
+150 
-163 FSSLNGSVSV
+163 
-173 SGEGVVTQDGT
+173 DG
-184 TMAAAGDTVT
+184 
-194 LTVTLGDG
+194 
-202 YALSNESFV
+202 
-211 FYGSYEP
+211 
-218 ITCNK
+218 
-223 VSETGNTITYTFEM
+223 TYTFEM
-237 PEGHVMVTPQFSNKL
+237 PASVVIITAIFEQVYTYKITVAESTNGEVTASPTEAAEGETITL
-252 YSIKTVVSPAGSGS
+252 
-266 VTVNPTQALP
+266 TVNPNDGYELDEVTVTETNGNGEVPVYGDLKFRMP
-276 NTKIYLEANA
+276 KY
-286 ASGFKLE
+286 
-293 NVTITKDD
+293 NVT
-301 GSGNWNTSEDENGEF
+301 
-316 FYMPYS
+316 
-322 DVTIKATFKK
+322 VTATFKQN
-332 VETPEP
+332 TA
-338 TTHNITVV
+338 TSSDYTITVL
-346 KNPAEG
+346 PSEG
-352 GTVTV
+352 GTVTLNPKNVTEGEDGNYTATAGKYISFTAKPNVGYEVVGPKGYSAIREVTQGNTPEATMFGFMMPDKDVAIGAEFKKIGEPDPPTTYSITVDKNPPEGGIVTV
-357 KVNGEEQTGDT
+357 KVNDKKQTGDT
-368 FKAKEGD
+368 FTAKEGD
-375 TVTFTVTPAA
+375 TVTFTVTPAE
-385 GYERGTVAVT
+385 GYERGTMAVT
-395 NPVDYKSDPEG
+395 NPVDYKSDPDGES
-406 KYSFK
+406 SFK
-411 MPTVDVTITVN
+411 MPDSDVKITVKFNVEVKHNITVDNDIAN
-422 FKELYAI
+422 GR
-429 NVTTP
+429 VTTEP
-434 DHGTVLTAPAARAA
+434 TAMAA
-448 AGTPVTL
+448 AGTTVTL
-455 SAVPDKGYELVGYT
+455 TAVPDDGYVLDKYI
-469 VTKDGGGAVTVTNGQ
+469 VTMGGIPVN
-484 FTMPDSA
+484 FTGDTFIMPDGD
-491 VTVTAAFKK
+491 V
-500 VETEPET
+500 
-507 HKITVSAPNADIY
+507 TVSAT
-520 IVGGA
+520 
-525 DREEGDVVSFTVKPD
+525 F
-540 SGYKVVGVWAGNEKL
+540 KL
-555 TAVNGVYSFTMP
+555 KQ
-567 DNTVAIVVECRPLDW
+567 DQ
-582 PDWSDWYNIDTWS
+582 PDWSHWHKIDTWS

-603 VGDDADMALAGS
+603 VGNDADMALAGS

-677 TITKDVEGD
+677 SITKDVEGD

-691 RSSADHGDTVWIE
+691 RSSADKGDTVWIE

-735 DEAEVK
+735 DEADVH
-741 YSTYWD
+741 YSEYWD

-773 TGDHGDAKVS
+773 AGDHGDAKVS

-832 PGTNVDVKVT
+832 PGTSVDVKVT
-842 FRVKD
+842 FRAKD

-897 RLEGSPAVSGYS
+897 RLEGSPSVSGYS
-909 GFADV
+909 GFSDV

>member
-20 SLGVGALADGGNE
+20 SLGVGALAVG
-33 SEISDGNTHGGNTTG
+33 
-48 GEDLG
+48 
-53 GGDDPGAPATPKGG
+53 
-67 DENPDEGEPD
+67 ENPDESSGESSGQEGD
-77 PYGGG
+77 GGDG
-82 GEHSISY
+82 NNNNKESEEPEPGVVVPPAT
-89 QNGEG
+89 GEG
-94 GTVSGPEE
+94 DSDEPVETGEE
-102 AVADAEVTL
+102 KEYNIKIADDIV
-111 TVKPNKD
+111 
-118 YRLKE
+118 
-123 LTVTTGSNETVE
+123 GG
-135 VTDNKFIMP
+135 
-144 DEDVTV
+144 DVTV
-150 SATFAKLYQILSN
+150 VL
-163 FSSLNGSVSV
+163 
-173 SGEGVVTQDGT
+173 VVAPDFTSD
-184 TMAAAGDTVT
+184 
-194 LTVTLGDG
+194 
-202 YALSNESFV
+202 YN
-211 FYGSYEP
+211 
-218 ITCNK
+218 NK
-223 VSETGNTITYTFEM
+223 
-237 PEGHVMVTPQFSNKL
+237 
-252 YSIKTVVSPAGSGS
+252 
-266 VTVNPTQALP
+266 
-276 NTKIYLEANA
+276 TKAN
-286 ASGFKLE
+286 
-293 NVTITKDD
+293 
-301 GSGNWNTSEDENGEF
+301 
-316 FYMPYS
+316 
-322 DVTIKATFKK
+322 
-332 VETPEP
+332 
-338 TTHNITVV
+338 
-346 KNPAEG
+346 
-352 GTVTV
+352 
-357 KVNGEEQTGDT
+357 
-368 FKAKEGD
+368 EGD
-375 TVTFTVTPAA
+375 TVTFTVSANT
-385 GYERGTVAVT
+385 GYELVGKPKVIPADDSEVTVNGSFT
-395 NPVDYKSDPEG
+395 PG
-406 KYSFK
+406 QYSFK
-411 MPTVDVTITVN
+411 MPASDVTISAEFKSTDGDDGGEVTGQESQILFSVDGEGGEMTVTVDG
-422 FKELYAI
+422 KELSNGGFVKSGDTVI
-429 NVTTP
+429 VTLKPEQGYVLEYLNFVGVDKYTLEGETCTFIMP
-434 DHGTVLTAPAARAA
+434 GTAVAVNATFEKLYTITLNNNSAHGTVALPESKTQFVEQEQIILEVNAESGYRLDRVEVTDSEEKTTSHNGDRFMMPASDITVTPVFVKVYKIGVSMTPGGSVKLSRTTAQTGDEVTFTVTPHAGYEMDGAPSITGLDRDYSTNPDGSYTFTMEDKDVTISVAFKKVAYAITVTQPAHGKVSTEPEAMAA

-455 SAVPDKGYELVGYT
+455 TAVPDEGYELVGYT

-484 FTMPDSA
+484 FVMPASA
-491 VTVTAAFKK
+491 VTVSATFKLK
-500 VETEPET
+500 Q
-507 HKITVSAPNADIY
+507 DQ
-520 IVGGA
+520 
-525 DREEGDVVSFTVKPD
+525 
-540 SGYKVVGVWAGNEKL
+540 
-555 TAVNGVYSFTMP
+555 
-567 DNTVAIVVECRPLDW
+567 
-582 PDWSDWYNIDTWS
+582 PDWSHWHKIDTWS

-603 VGDDADMALAGS
+603 VGNDADMALAGS

-651 YDDEY
+651 YYDEY
-656 SFTMPEDDV
+656 SFTMPDDDV

-677 TITKDVEGD
+677 SITKDVEGD

-704 ASPNAGQSLTS
+704 AAPSAGQSLTS

-747 AYYFTMPADDVVVY
+747 AYYFTMPAADVVVY

-783 SRYAEKGD
+783 SRYADKGD

-897 RLEGSPAVSGYS
+897 RLEGSPSVSGYS

>member
-1 MKHKAK
+1 M
-7 SFIAVLLALCLMM
+7 
-20 SLGVGALADGGNE
+20 
-33 SEISDGNTHGGNTTG
+33 
-48 GEDLG
+48 
-53 GGDDPGAPATPKGG
+53 PA
-67 DENPDEGEPD
+67 
-77 PYGGG
+77 
-82 GEHSISY
+82 S
-89 QNGEG
+89 
-94 GTVSGPEE
+94 
-102 AVADAEVTL
+102 
-111 TVKPNKD
+111 
-118 YRLKE
+118 
-123 LTVTTGSNETVE
+123 
-135 VTDNKFIMP
+135 
-144 DEDVTV
+144 DVTV
-150 SATFAKLYQILSN
+150 T
-163 FSSLNGSVSV
+163 
-173 SGEGVVTQDGT
+173 
-184 TMAAAGDTVT
+184 
-194 LTVTLGDG
+194 
-202 YALSNESFV
+202 
-211 FYGSYEP
+211 
-218 ITCNK
+218 
-223 VSETGNTITYTFEM
+223 
-237 PEGHVMVTPQFSNKL
+237 
-252 YSIKTVVSPAGSGS
+252 
-266 VTVNPTQALP
+266 
-276 NTKIYLEANA
+276 
-286 ASGFKLE
+286 
-293 NVTITKDD
+293 
-301 GSGNWNTSEDENGEF
+301 
-316 FYMPYS
+316 
-322 DVTIKATFKK
+322 ATFKK
-332 VETPEP
+332 VEIPEP
-338 TTHNITVV
+338 PVVETTHDVNIVDSTGGWVNA
-346 KNPAEG
+346 NPDEAVEG
-352 GTVTV
+352 ATINLTNGSDYRHYFVGYNVRTASGQPVTV
-357 KVNGEEQTGDT
+357 RNDSFTMPDEDVYVEGV
-368 FKAKEGD
+368 FKLYQPTLDWHSIDVDKPYYSSVTVDSWAYETE
-375 TVTFTVTPAA
+375 TVTFTVDTW
-385 GYERGTVAVT
+385 Y
-395 NPVDYKSDPEG
+395 DYDY
-406 KYSFK
+406 YSVSVW
-411 MPTVDVTITVN
+411 T
-422 FKELYAI
+422 
-429 NVTTP
+429 
-434 DHGTVLTAPAARAA
+434 
-448 AGTPVTL
+448 
-455 SAVPDKGYELVGYT
+455 
-469 VTKDGGGAVTVTNGQ
+469 DGGA
-484 FTMPDSA
+484 
-491 VTVTAAFKK
+491 K
-500 VETEPET
+500 V
-507 HKITVSAPNADIY
+507 SL
-520 IVGGA
+520 
-525 DREEGDVVSFTVKPD
+525 S
-540 SGYKVVGVWAGNEKL
+540 SLGNDK
-555 TAVNGVYSFTMP
+555 YSFTMP
-567 DNTVAIVVECRPLDW
+567 D
-582 PDWSDWYNIDTWS
+582 
-595 NSVDGGIS
+595 
-603 VGDDADMALAGS
+603 
-615 TVTFRVWHNYRYD
+615 
-628 YYDYDVYVLNDRT
+628 
-641 GNRVSLDYSA
+641 
-651 YDDEY
+651 
-656 SFTMPEDDV
+656 DDV
-665 TIYVYF
+665 TIYV
-671 DYAGRY
+671 DYSYVGRY
-677 TITKDVEGD
+677 SITKDVEGD

-704 ASPNAGQSLTS
+704 AAPSAGQSLTS

-897 RLEGSPAVSGYS
+897 RLEGSPSVSGYS
-909 GFADV
+909 GFSDV

>member
-1 MKHKAK
+1 MKHKTK
-7 SFIAVLLALCLMM
+7 GFIAMILALCLMM
-20 SLGVGALADGGNE
+20 SLGVGALAQGP
-33 SEISDGNTHGGNTTG
+33 
-48 GEDLG
+48 DL
-53 GGDDPGAPATPKGG
+53 
-67 DENPDEGEPD
+67 DEGEGRGSD
-77 PYGGG
+77 QDSSGGNVPETYTVDFG
-82 GEHSISY
+82 YVPNVIFPNITYSVKDGESSPVTDGAPIPSGATITVNVSAASGY
-89 QNGEG
+89 RVGNITYRLGEGTETTIQNG
-94 GTVSGPEE
+94 GTFKLT
-102 AVADAEVTL
+102 ADAIIMMHNVQLYDITCNQADNGSVAASVKEAAEGDTVTVTATPAQGYELDTL
-111 TVKPNKD
+111 TVKDANGD
-118 YRLKE
+118 NVA
-123 LTVTTGSNETVE
+123 VTNNTFN
-135 VTDNKFIMP
+135 MP
-144 DEDVTV
+144 ASDVTV
-150 SATFAKLYQILSN
+150 SATF
-163 FSSLNGSVSV
+163 
-173 SGEGVVTQDGT
+173 
-184 TMAAAGDTVT
+184 
-194 LTVTLGDG
+194 
-202 YALSNESFV
+202 
-211 FYGSYEP
+211 
-218 ITCNK
+218 
-223 VSETGNTITYTFEM
+223 
-237 PEGHVMVTPQFSNKL
+237 
-252 YSIKTVVSPAGSGS
+252 
-266 VTVNPTQALP
+266 
-276 NTKIYLEANA
+276 
-286 ASGFKLE
+286 
-293 NVTITKDD
+293 
-301 GSGNWNTSEDENGEF
+301 
-316 FYMPYS
+316 
-322 DVTIKATFKK
+322 
-332 VETPEP
+332 
-338 TTHNITVV
+338 
-346 KNPAEG
+346 
-352 GTVTV
+352 
-357 KVNGEEQTGDT
+357 
-368 FKAKEGD
+368 
-375 TVTFTVTPAA
+375 
-385 GYERGTVAVT
+385 
-395 NPVDYKSDPEG
+395 
-406 KYSFK
+406 
-411 MPTVDVTITVN
+411 
-422 FKELYAI
+422 
-429 NVTTP
+429 
-434 DHGTVLTAPAARAA
+434 
-448 AGTPVTL
+448 
-455 SAVPDKGYELVGYT
+455 
-469 VTKDGGGAVTVTNGQ
+469 
-484 FTMPDSA
+484 
-491 VTVTAAFKK
+491 KK
-500 VETEPET
+500 VETEPPVVGTKHDVHIVDSEGG
-507 HKITVSAPNADIY
+507 IVNANPIEAAE
-520 IVGGA
+520 GA
-525 DREEGDVVSFTVKPD
+525 TINLTKGSDYRHYFV
-540 SGYKVVGVWAGNEKL
+540 GYKVVTASGKPVTVSNDSFTMPDEDVYVKGIFKLYQPTLDWHSIDVDSPYYSSVTVDSWAYETETVTFTVDTWYDYDYYSVSVWTDGGAKVSLTSLGNDK
-555 TAVNGVYSFTMP
+555 YSFTMP
-567 DNTVAIVVECRPLDW
+567 D
-582 PDWSDWYNIDTWS
+582 
-595 NSVDGGIS
+595 
-603 VGDDADMALAGS
+603 
-615 TVTFRVWHNYRYD
+615 
-628 YYDYDVYVLNDRT
+628 
-641 GNRVSLDYSA
+641 
-651 YDDEY
+651 
-656 SFTMPEDDV
+656 DDV
-665 TIYVYF
+665 TIYV
-671 DYAGRY
+671 DYSYVGRY
-677 TITKDVEGD
+677 SITKDVEGD

-704 ASPNAGQSLTS
+704 AAPNAGQSLTS

-741 YSTYWD
+741 YSTHWD

-832 PGTNVDVKVT
+832 PGASVDVKVT
-842 FRVKD
+842 FRAKD